1 MKTPSNNI
9 MKGEGA
15 CALPFL
21 FKKSVLLLGML
32 MLVLL
37 AIPPIKALAAN
48 EYTIG
53 DMVFEIDGEHEVA
66 AYIESGYYD
75 APTLLVRV
83 PSNATQIGINVRA
96 NYGILT
102 DYGYE
107 TSYGEYKPSGEYHI
121 WTFDDEKVKI
131 ADVEK
136 GDWVD
141 EAYTKYDLYIAAFID
156 TFDVDE
162 EFADIVFFK
171 SDVPIS
177 GGGLTDEE
185 KKPLK
190 DLLDT
195 VSGANETKWYQTG
208 DRYNGRDVIEDKN
221 SGFWTEFIA
230 ENGARSIAEEM
241 LEHASN
247 TKQIETATENLR
259 MAIQKLIPISR
270 ANTTP
275 AYEAIEAATITE
287 KDDYTPRSWAAYSEA
302 KDAATALMDTMFA
315 DGKPTQANNASANDT
330 INAAA
335 KRLRDAQAAL
345 DLRVSKYGT
354 DGETRVKLMASAL
367 EELNRRFSA
376 PGALDGYTAESIAA
390 LQSALKTANETLAET
405 PVYSAIGQLEAGRLT
420 DAVRAARAAAAGLET
435 QSQKQIHVKLSALD
449 AYDVYMG
456 RTDMWWALHNK
467 NILTTELELPANASA
482 ASVLREKNLLKRT
495 LNESKYDPSLLV
507 FLNGE
512 LLNTTSMFTYND
524 IGVSDG
530 VFESLKL
537 HDGDELTLVW
547 ICGKQIMYSSTA
559 GYYTQ
564 YLYEIPEYFRYST
577 IEAPAEVV
585 AGEAFEITVT
595 SDAALPFLA
604 TGEKTPVV
612 GATIRRSATEADVET
627 VSTRYVHR
635 NTYQTTDENGKATLT
650 LYNEGYVLINAFRT
664 EDEEGRYI
672 VGPSVLVHVLPTND
686 LESVKLQLRKE
697 LDEVYYDENYPES
710 VFTPEN
716 WRLVKDA
723 YENGVQAIANAET
736 LGEASSEQE
745 SAIQEIKRLQST
757 ADSGNN
763 SNLKKFRDILAEL
776 PSNVT
781 KLDKSAE
788 ARIEEL
794 KAAYESMTDYQ
805 RNELSEQEVARYEE
819 IINAELKEAQKHQ
832 LKFEQAFSDGVTE
845 DDQKTILAMIDYL
858 KANTPHEDW
867 YQQNP
872 VSEIGNQKLAELFTF
887 NTVTGSKMNSPE
899 TNNSYAYTRLDES
912 YALQRDIYACIS
924 PEYAAYILCRDAAI
938 AGGNMNGPG
947 VISAADGSWSIS
959 DENMQMYVPDSSESN
974 TTRVLGKM
982 TFKVNGTEYAIRS
995 IKVTGLE
1002 NAAQK
1007 SALDFYDGTAY
1018 RGRSAQNQCNQIV
1031 QDSFLN
1037 FTMPFDDVTITVTWG
1052 PVAGTT
1058 SEVDQARADALN
1070 ALNAVFGKYDET
1082 HKNYIAIKA
1091 AYDKG
1096 VSAINAAQTVDAI
1109 STARRDAAKAI
1120 EKAAAGSTGVDES
1133 FRDGWGNSE
1142 NDKGFYAGTPVGTV
1156 TVIVENTTYSGAP
1169 EGFYSDPNDPDYNIT
1184 QDSIVYKENYTIGDQ
1199 DSMMTVILRALADDG
1214 YEWTGTGGSKF
1225 GISYLSGIAQK
1236 GRPDIKLAEF
1246 DGGNESG
1253 WMGTLNGFFVN
1264 LSFAQFTVQPNQ
1276 NTNIQ
1281 LSDGDVIH
1289 VMYTC
1294 TGLGEDLGG
1303 TFYNSDTTLKAL
1315 KVMDGDKTLV
1325 LAPEF
1330 ESVAQPGGTYSY
1342 TVMIDGD
1349 AAELTITTDAANKN
1363 YLVKRFLNEKVTDN
1377 TEGGSYYK
1385 STQAIPVVSGD
1396 TIYIGCG
1403 EPVWP
1408 SMNNQSTEARDYVGT
1423 WYELHIVSANSGGSD
1438 VDAQIDAL
1446 PNPNDLTYMNRE
1458 TYRQD
1463 IVQAK
1468 QALDA
1473 LKDPSSVSADRKQK
1487 LEALCTKLAGFD
1499 AVDEVKAAIAA
1510 LPSVSNATLDDEA
1523 AINAAKTKYDA
1534 LDADMLTY
1542 LKASEKQKL
1551 SDLLQRMEELNEE
1564 LLTKLVVAPDTVTA
1578 VVDAKTK
1585 TIQLVGYI
1593 TEGQDVTLN
1602 GETVKRSG
1610 TKFTLGNTV
1619 YRVVLNVTVQPVNV
1633 TLDEKRPEITP
1644 AENASPETKAA
1655 ANAITSPST
1664 TSDGLAA
1671 AAADHLTE
1679 TAKKQAEASGDAS
1692 ASVTAEVKLNISVK
1706 NYEDVGGKQE
1716 LTLDITPQ
1724 VTYTVTADGQT
1735 LSIKTETLDNS
1746 AIKAPVTISVALP
1759 LDMPQENLYVKH
1771 KLEDGSFE
1779 YIKPT
1784 IERNVATWQQSSFSI
1799 VVLTAD
1805 SRTATVKMNDLD
1817 VTLTPEDVGKELPTV
1832 TKPGKDFTGWT
1843 FVIDGT
1849 EYPGGPYTKLTDEL
1863 LDALNKAQT
1872 EGKEITATPNFKN
1885 KTSSGSGSSGKIE
1898 SPNKPN
1904 KSTMGEADASK
1915 FRDVAAS
1922 DWYFDAVQYVLEKG
1936 LMNGTSDWTFAPN
1949 DATTRGMIVTIL
1961 ARVEGVNT
1969 NGNPWYAAGQKWAM
1983 DNGISDGTNMPGVIT
1998 REQLA
2003 TILYRYAKQK
2013 GYDVSKSAALTGFS
2027 DADKVSGYAFD
2038 AMQWAVAEELLK
2050 GSNGKLDPQGSAT
2063 RAQVA
2068 TILMRFMQKY
2078 EK

>member
-1 MKTPSNNI
+1 MSDEAITALGSKYFAKASNGENGGYPVLTFASLSADKT
-9 MKGEGA
+9 K
-15 CALPFL
+15 L
-21 FKKSVLLLGML
+21 
-32 MLVLL
+32 
-37 AIPPIKALAAN
+37 KAELDKVP
-48 EYTIG
+48 T
-53 DMVFEIDGEHEVA
+53 
-66 AYIESGYYD
+66 SGYYTED
-75 APTLLVRV
+75 
-83 PSNATQIGINVRA
+83 
-96 NYGILT
+96 
-102 DYGYE
+102 
-107 TSYGEYKPSGEYHI
+107 
-121 WTFDDEKVKI
+121 
-131 ADVEK
+131 
-136 GDWVD
+136 
-141 EAYTKYDLYIAAFID
+141 
-156 TFDVDE
+156 
-162 EFADIVFFK
+162 
-171 SDVPIS
+171 
-177 GGGLTDEE
+177 
-185 KKPLK
+185 
-190 DLLDT
+190 
-195 VSGANETKWYQTG
+195 
-208 DRYNGRDVIEDKN
+208 DRYNGVDTSKN
-221 SGFWTEFIA
+221 GFWADMKEFVKGAQEVYENESAGQA
-230 ENGARSIAEEM
+230 EVD
-241 LEHASN
+241 L
-247 TKQIETATENLR
+247 ETAKLKNGLQ
-259 MAIQKLIPISR
+259 AYVGKLISTSN
-270 ANTTP
+270 ANTTLLH
-275 AYEAIEAATITE
+275 EAIEAATITE

-585 AGEAFEITVT
+585 AGEAFEVTVT

-612 GATIRRSATEADVET
+612 GATIRRSATEADAET
-627 VSTRYVHR
+627 VSTNYVHR
-635 NTYQTTDENGKATLT
+635 DTYQTTDENGKATLT

-858 KANTPHEDW
+858 KSNTPHEDW
-867 YQQNP
+867 YQKNP
-872 VSEIGNQKLAELFTF
+872 VSGIGNQKLAELFTF
-887 NTVTGSKMNSPE
+887 NTVTGSKMNSAE
-899 TNNSYAYTRLDES
+899 TNNSYAYTQLDES

-1408 SMNNQSTEARDYVGT
+1408 SMNNQSTEAREYVGT
-1423 WYELHIVSANSGGSD
+1423 WYELHIVSANSGSSD

-1446 PNPNDLTYMNRE
+1446 PNPNDLTYTNRE
-1458 TYRQD
+1458 TYRQN

-1487 LEALCTKLAGFD
+1487 IEDLCDKLAGFD

-1735 LSIKTETLDNS
+1735 LSTKTETLDNS

-1832 TKPGKDFTGWT
+1832 TRPGKDFTGWT

-1849 EYPGGPYTKLTDEL
+1849 EYPGGPYTKLTDDL
-1863 LDALNKAQT
+1863 LTKLSEAN
-1872 EGKEITATPNFKN
+1872 EVTATPNFKN
-1885 KTSSGSGSSGKIE
+1885 KTSSGGSSSGKIE
-1898 SPNKPN
+1898 SPNKP
-1904 KSTMGEADASK
+1904 KPEPAKADASK

-1969 NGNPWYAAGQKWAM
+1969 TGNPWYAAGQKWAM
-1983 DNGISDGTNMPGVIT
+1983 QNDISDGTNMPGVIT

-2038 AMQWAVAEELLK
+2038 AMQWAVAEGLLQ
-2050 GSNGKLDPQGSAT
+2050 GSNGKLNPQGSAT

>member
-1 MKTPSNNI
+1 MDT
-9 MKGEGA
+9 A
-15 CALPFL
+15 
-21 FKKSVLLLGML
+21 KKVG
-32 MLVLL
+32 
-37 AIPPIKALAAN
+37 
-48 EYTIG
+48 TIT
-53 DMVFEIDGEHEVA
+53 
-66 AYIESGYYD
+66 YK
-75 APTLLVRV
+75 
-83 PSNATQIGINVRA
+83 
-96 NYGILT
+96 
-102 DYGYE
+102 E
-107 TSYGEYKPSGEYHI
+107 TSYPLFNVQVNLQEYDAISIVKESGTITVNGAKTKYPTGIQANNSGTVGLVPDREVPYDQENVVFDAAKSCYQDNKASITLDDGESISESGTCLLFRLQIGSGRRKTNCAFLAVSWGNFGGTEYD
-121 WTFDDEKVKI
+121 TKVLEELLTSVSDENANNNYYTSNDRYDGKQYSTISFWAEFTKKDGARDQAQKVLNNPVNQNAINAAVKDLEAAI
-131 ADVEK
+131 SKLISKKDYANTTLLYETMQHT
-136 GDWVD
+136 VD
-141 EAYTKYDLYIAAFID
+141 KDRYTPMSYAAYTKAYDEASALMAQMFDSDGNPTEANKPDKQQTLEALAEKLEAAWKNL
-156 TFDVDE
+156 DE
-162 EFADIVFFK
+162 R
-171 SDVPIS
+171 
-177 GGGLTDEE
+177 
-185 KKPLK
+185 
-190 DLLDT
+190 
-195 VSGANETKWYQTG
+195 VS
-208 DRYNGRDVIEDKN
+208 YNGK
-221 SGFWTEFIA
+221 
-230 ENGARSIAEEM
+230 
-241 LEHASN
+241 
-247 TKQIETATENLR
+247 
-259 MAIQKLIPISR
+259 
-270 ANTTP
+270 
-275 AYEAIEAATITE
+275 
-287 KDDYTPRSWAAYSEA
+287 
-302 KDAATALMDTMFA
+302 
-315 DGKPTQANNASANDT
+315 
-330 INAAA
+330 
-335 KRLRDAQAAL
+335 
-345 DLRVSKYGT
+345 

-420 DAVRAARAAAAGLET
+420 DAVRAVRAAAAGLET

-716 WRLVKDA
+716 WLLVKAA

-2038 AMQWAVAEELLK
+2038 AMQWAVAEGLLQ
-2050 GSNGKLDPQGSAT
+2050 GSNGKLNPQGSAT

>member
-1 MKTPSNNI
+1 MPLSDLTVSQSSYPGISFEPSLGYSTAIIYQLANNPAVPTVN
-9 MKGEGA
+9 KA
-15 CALPFL
+15 VN
-21 FKKSVLLLGML
+21 VL
-32 MLVLL
+32 
-37 AIPPIKALAAN
+37 I
-48 EYTIG
+48 
-53 DMVFEIDGEHEVA
+53 
-66 AYIESGYYD
+66 
-75 APTLLVRV
+75 
-83 PSNATQIGINVRA
+83 QIG
-96 NYGILT
+96 
-102 DYGYE
+102 
-107 TSYGEYKPSGEYHI
+107 KSGSGVS
-121 WTFDDEKVKI
+121 DEQ
-131 ADVEK
+131 
-136 GDWVD
+136 
-141 EAYTKYDLYIAAFID
+141 
-156 TFDVDE
+156 
-162 EFADIVFFK
+162 
-171 SDVPIS
+171 
-177 GGGLTDEE
+177 
-185 KKPLK
+185 KKPLSN
-190 DLLDT
+190 LLAT
-195 VSGANETKWYQTG
+195 VADDNENYYKTD
-208 DRYNGRDVIEDKN
+208 DRYNG
-221 SGFWTEFIA
+221 
-230 ENGARSIAEEM
+230 
-241 LEHASN
+241 LEHITGAGKSFWAEFVAAN
-247 TKQIETATENLR
+247 GPRATAQRVLETATKEEDITSAVSTLR
-259 MAIQKLIPISR
+259 TAISRLIPTTR
-270 ANTTP
+270 ANTTLL
-275 AYEAIEAATITE
+275 YEELLNE
-287 KDDYTPRSWAAYSEA
+287 PSKDDYTPRTWAAYAEVRDRAEA
-302 KDAATALMDTMFA
+302 MMASMFDDKGNPTDANT
-315 DGKPTQANNASANDT
+315 SANGKQDELVALAVELT
-330 INAAA
+330 S
-335 KRLRDAQAAL
+335 KREAL
-345 DLRVSKYGT
+345 DLRVSKYGK

-376 PGALDGYTAESIAA
+376 PDALNGYTSESVAA

-405 PVYSAIGQLEAGRLT
+405 PVYSAIGQLESSRLT
-420 DAVRAARAAAAGLET
+420 SAVRAARAAAAGLET
-435 QSQKQIHVKLSALD
+435 ESQEQIHVKLSALD

-467 NILTTELELPANASA
+467 NILTTELTLPANASA
-482 ASVLREKNLLKRT
+482 ASVLQEKNLLKRT
-495 LNESKYDPSLLV
+495 LNEGKYDPSLLV
-507 FLNGE
+507 FCNGE

-524 IGVSDG
+524 IGAEGG

-537 HDGDELTLVW
+537 HNGDELTLVW

-564 YLYEIPEYFRYST
+564 YLYEIPAYFRYSRVD
-577 IEAPAEVV
+577 APAEVV
-585 AGEAFEITVT
+585 AGEPFEITVT

-612 GATIRRSATEADVET
+612 GATIRRSATEADAET
-627 VSTRYVHR
+627 VSTNYVHR

-716 WRLVKDA
+716 WLLVKAA

-736 LGEASSEQE
+736 LGVASSEQE

-776 PSNVT
+776 PNNVN

-794 KAAYESMTDYQ
+794 KTAYESMTDYQ
-805 RNELSEQEVARYEE
+805 RSELSEQEVARYEK

-845 DDQKTILAMIDYL
+845 DDQKTIRAMIDYL
-858 KANTPHEDW
+858 KTHTPNEDW

-872 VSEIGNQKLAELFTF
+872 VSGIGNQRLAELFTF
-887 NTVTGSKMNSPE
+887 NTVTGSKMNSAE
-899 TNNSYAYTRLDES
+899 TNNSYAYTKLNES

-982 TFKVNGTEYAIRS
+982 TFTVNDTEYTIRS

-1007 SALDFYDGTAY
+1007 SALDFYDGTGY
-1018 RGRSAQNQCNQIV
+1018 RGRNAQVQCNQIV

-1058 SEVDQARADALN
+1058 SEVEKARNDALT
-1070 ALNAVFGKYDET
+1070 ALEAILKNYAEKYDEQSET
-1082 HKNYIAIKA
+1082 YLEIKA

-1096 VSAINAAQTVDAI
+1096 VLDIKAAATVDAI
-1109 STARRDAAKAI
+1109 NTARRDAAKAI

-1169 EGFYSDPNDPDYNIT
+1169 KGFYSDLKDPNYDIT

-1214 YEWTGTGGSKF
+1214 YDWSGTGGSKF
-1225 GISYLSGIAQK
+1225 GITYLSSISNDK
-1236 GRPDIKLAEF
+1236 GKLGEF
-1246 DGGNESG
+1246 DGGDESG

-1330 ESVAQPGGTYSY
+1330 EASAAEPGGTYSY
-1342 TVMIDGD
+1342 TVMIDD
-1349 AAELTITTDAANKN
+1349 KATDLTILADAANKN

-1377 TEGGSYYK
+1377 TEGSSYYK

-1408 SMNNQSTEARDYVGT
+1408 SMNNQSTEAREYVGT
-1423 WYELHIVSANSGGSD
+1423 WYELHIVSASSGGSD

-1446 PNPNDLTYMNRE
+1446 PNPNDLTYTNRE
-1458 TYRQD
+1458 TYRQN

-1487 LEALCTKLAGFD
+1487 IEDLCDKLAGFD

-1619 YRVVLNVTVQPVNV
+1619 YRVVLNVTERPINV
-1633 TLDEKRPEITP
+1633 TLDEKRPEIAP
-1644 AENASPETKAA
+1644 AEDATDDTKKAA
-1655 ANAITSPST
+1655 AAITSPST

-1679 TAKKQAEASGDAS
+1679 TARKQAEASGDAS
-1692 ASVTAEVKLNISVK
+1692 ASVTAEVKLNISVEK
-1706 NYEDVGGKQE
+1706 YEEVGGKQE

-1735 LSIKTETLDNS
+1735 LSTKTETLDNS

-1849 EYPGGPYTKLTDEL
+1849 EYPGGPYTKLTDDL
-1863 LDALNKAQT
+1863 LTKLSEAN
-1872 EGKEITATPNFKN
+1872 EVTATPNFKN
-1885 KTSSGSGSSGKIE
+1885 KTSSGGSSSGKIE

>member
-1 MKTPSNNI
+1 MPNSPTASSVNQVVTKTYFFEYTEASFSITNKTGVVIVPLNI
-9 MKGEGA
+9 YKVDNFDKGVLINFLNTSPNWSKNADALSSAKASRSVLQSFGYKLDDKATDFYYLYFTDAGTPGNYKSLNFAVLIEITPNGTEPPKPLNFDELNKQLGRVSDEKSSDWYTTGDHWNGAEYSKNGFWADLTKAGGSLATAKKALNAVTQDEIDTA
-15 CALPFL
+15 CANL
-21 FKKSVLLLGML
+21 KT
-32 MLVLL
+32 
-37 AIPPIKALAAN
+37 AI
-48 EYTIG
+48 G
-53 DMVFEIDGEHEVA
+53 
-66 AYIESGYYD
+66 
-75 APTLLVRV
+75 
-83 PSNATQIGINVRA
+83 
-96 NYGILT
+96 
-102 DYGYE
+102 
-107 TSYGEYKPSGEYHI
+107 
-121 WTFDDEKVKI
+121 
-131 ADVEK
+131 
-136 GDWVD
+136 
-141 EAYTKYDLYIAAFID
+141 
-156 TFDVDE
+156 
-162 EFADIVFFK
+162 
-171 SDVPIS
+171 
-177 GGGLTDEE
+177 
-185 KKPLK
+185 
-190 DLLDT
+190 
-195 VSGANETKWYQTG
+195 
-208 DRYNGRDVIEDKN
+208 
-221 SGFWTEFIA
+221 
-230 ENGARSIAEEM
+230 
-241 LEHASN
+241 
-247 TKQIETATENLR
+247 
-259 MAIQKLIPISR
+259 KLIPTTR
-270 ANTTP
+270 ANTTLL
-275 AYEAIEAATITE
+275 YEELLNE
-287 KDDYTPRSWAAYSEA
+287 PSKDDYTPRTWAAYAEVRDRAEA
-302 KDAATALMDTMFA
+302 MMASMFDGEGNPTDANT
-315 DGKPTQANNASANDT
+315 SANGKQDELEAL
-330 INAAA
+330 AAELTS
-335 KRLRDAQAAL
+335 KREAL
-345 DLRVSKYGT
+345 DLRVSKYGK

-376 PGALDGYTAESIAA
+376 PDALNGYTSESVAA

-405 PVYSAIGQLEAGRLT
+405 PVYSAIGQLESSRLT
-420 DAVRAARAAAAGLET
+420 NAVRAARAAAAGLET
-435 QSQKQIHVKLSALD
+435 LSQEPIHVKLSALD
-449 AYDVYMG
+449 AYDVYQK

-467 NILTTELELPANASA
+467 NILTTELTLPANASA

-585 AGEAFEITVT
+585 AGEAFEVTVT

-612 GATIRRSATEADVET
+612 GATIRRSATEADAET
-627 VSTRYVHR
+627 VSTNYVHR
-635 NTYQTTDENGKATLT
+635 DTYQTTDENGKATLT

-716 WRLVKDA
+716 WLLVKDA

-736 LGEASSEQE
+736 LGVASSEQE

-867 YQQNP
+867 YQKNP
-872 VSEIGNQKLAELFTF
+872 VSGIGNQKLAELFTF
-887 NTVTGSKMNSPE
+887 NTVTGSKMNSAE
-899 TNNSYAYTRLDES
+899 TNNSYAYTQLDES

-1007 SALDFYDGTAY
+1007 SALDFYDGTGY
-1018 RGRSAQNQCNQIV
+1018 RGRNAQVQCNQIV

-1058 SEVDQARADALN
+1058 SEVEKARTDALT
-1070 ALNAVFGKYDET
+1070 ALEAILNNYAEKYDEQSET
-1082 HKNYIAIKA
+1082 YLAIKA
-1091 AYDKG
+1091 KYDEG
-1096 VSAINAAQTVDAI
+1096 VARIKDKDQTSTVDAI
-1109 STARRDAAKAI
+1109 NAERRSTANAMA
-1120 EKAAAGSTGVDES
+1120 KAAAGNTGEDARFKEH
-1133 FRDGWGNSE
+1133 WGDPE
-1142 NDKGFYAGTPVGTV
+1142 NNDGFYAGTPVGTV

-1169 EGFYSDPNDPDYNIT
+1169 EGLYSDPNAPDY
-1184 QDSIVYKENYTIGDQ
+1184 SLEKAIVYEPTYTIGDE
-1199 DSMMTVILRALADDG
+1199 DSMMTVILRALADSG

-1225 GISYLSGIAQK
+1225 GISYLSGIMKK
-1236 GRPDIKLAEF
+1236 GEKDIKLAEF
-1246 DGGNESG
+1246 DGGDESG

-1264 LSFAQFTVQPNQ
+1264 LSFAEFTVKKNQ
-1276 NTNIQ
+1276 STNIQ
-1281 LSDGDVIH
+1281 LADGDVIH
-1289 VMYTC
+1289 VMYTS

-1330 ESVAQPGGTYSY
+1330 EASAAEPGGTYSY
-1342 TVMIDGD
+1342 TVMIDD
-1349 AAELTITTDAANKN
+1349 NATELTILADAANKN

-1377 TEGGSYYK
+1377 TEGSSYYK

-1408 SMNNQSTEARDYVGT
+1408 SMNNQSTEAREYVGT
-1423 WYELHIVSANSGGSD
+1423 WYELHIVSASSGGTE

-1446 PNPNDLTYMNRE
+1446 PNPNDLTYENRE
-1458 TYRQD
+1458 NYRQD

-1468 QALDA
+1468 KAMDA
-1473 LKDPSSVSADRKQK
+1473 LQDSKVDEVRAKK
-1487 LEALCTKLAGFD
+1487 LTDLCEKLAGFD
-1499 AVDEVKAAIAA
+1499 AVDEVKAAIAK
-1510 LPSVSNATLDDEA
+1510 LPSVSNATLEDETV
-1523 AINAAKTKYDA
+1523 INEAKAKYDA

-1593 TEGQDVTLN
+1593 TERQDVTLN
-1602 GETVKRSG
+1602 DETVKRSG

-1619 YRVVLNVTVQPVNV
+1619 YRVVLSVTVQPVNV
-1633 TLDEKRPEITP
+1633 KLDEKRPEITH
-1644 AENASPETKAA
+1644 AQDASPETKAA
-1655 ANAITSPST
+1655 TAAITSPST

-1679 TAKKQAEASGDAS
+1679 TAKKQAEASGNAD
-1692 ASVTAEVKLNISVK
+1692 ASVTAEVKLNISVEK
-1706 NYEDVGGKQE
+1706 YEEVGGKQE

-1735 LSIKTETLDNS
+1735 LSTKTETLDNS

-1832 TKPGKDFTGWT
+1832 TRPGKDFTGWT

-1849 EYPGGPYTKLTDEL
+1849 EYPGGPYTKLTDDL
-1863 LDALNKAQT
+1863 LTKLSGAN
-1872 EGKEITATPNFKN
+1872 EVTATPNFKN
-1885 KTSSGSGSSGKIE
+1885 KASSGSGSSGKIE
-1898 SPNKPN
+1898 SPNKP
-1904 KSTMGEADASK
+1904 KTEPAKADASK

-1949 DATTRGMIVTIL
+1949 NATTRGMIVTIL

-1983 DNGISDGTNMPGVIT
+1983 QNDISDGTNMLGVIT

-2003 TILYRYAKQK
+2003 TILFRYARMK
-2013 GYDVSKSAALTGFS
+2013 GYDVSKSAALTGFVDS
-2027 DADKVSGYAFD
+2027 DKVSSYAFD

>member
-1 MKTPSNNI
+1 MDT
-9 MKGEGA
+9 A
-15 CALPFL
+15 
-21 FKKSVLLLGML
+21 KKVG
-32 MLVLL
+32 
-37 AIPPIKALAAN
+37 
-48 EYTIG
+48 TIT
-53 DMVFEIDGEHEVA
+53 
-66 AYIESGYYD
+66 YK
-75 APTLLVRV
+75 
-83 PSNATQIGINVRA
+83 
-96 NYGILT
+96 
-102 DYGYE
+102 E
-107 TSYGEYKPSGEYHI
+107 TSYPLFNVQVNLQEYDAISIVKESGTITVNGAKTKYPTGIQANNSGTVGLVPDREVPYDQENVVFDAAKSCYQDNKASITLDDGESISESGTCLLFRLQIGSGRRKTNCAFLAVSWGNFGGTEYD
-121 WTFDDEKVKI
+121 TKVLEELLTSVSDENANNNYYTSNDRYDGKQYSTISFWAEFTKKDGARDQAQKVLNNPVNQNAINAAVKDLEAAI
-131 ADVEK
+131 SKLISKKDYANTTLLYEAMQHT
-136 GDWVD
+136 VD
-141 EAYTKYDLYIAAFID
+141 KDRYTPMSYAAYTKAYDEASALMAQMFDSDGNPTEANKPDKQQTLEALAEKLEAAWKNL
-156 TFDVDE
+156 DE
-162 EFADIVFFK
+162 R
-171 SDVPIS
+171 
-177 GGGLTDEE
+177 
-185 KKPLK
+185 
-190 DLLDT
+190 
-195 VSGANETKWYQTG
+195 VS
-208 DRYNGRDVIEDKN
+208 YNGK
-221 SGFWTEFIA
+221 
-230 ENGARSIAEEM
+230 
-241 LEHASN
+241 
-247 TKQIETATENLR
+247 
-259 MAIQKLIPISR
+259 
-270 ANTTP
+270 
-275 AYEAIEAATITE
+275 
-287 KDDYTPRSWAAYSEA
+287 
-302 KDAATALMDTMFA
+302 
-315 DGKPTQANNASANDT
+315 
-330 INAAA
+330 
-335 KRLRDAQAAL
+335 
-345 DLRVSKYGT
+345 

-420 DAVRAARAAAAGLET
+420 DAVRAVRAAAAGLET

-467 NILTTELELPANASA
+467 NILTTELELPANTSA

-716 WRLVKDA
+716 WLLVKAA

-2068 TILMRFMQKY
+2068 TILMRFMQKS

>member
-1 MKTPSNNI
+1 MDT
-9 MKGEGA
+9 A
-15 CALPFL
+15 
-21 FKKSVLLLGML
+21 KKVG
-32 MLVLL
+32 
-37 AIPPIKALAAN
+37 
-48 EYTIG
+48 TIT
-53 DMVFEIDGEHEVA
+53 
-66 AYIESGYYD
+66 YK
-75 APTLLVRV
+75 
-83 PSNATQIGINVRA
+83 
-96 NYGILT
+96 
-102 DYGYE
+102 E
-107 TSYGEYKPSGEYHI
+107 TSYPLFNVQVNLQEYDAISIVKESGTITVNGAKTKYPTGIQANNSGTVGLVPDREVPYDQENVVFDAAKSCYQDNKASITLDDGESISESGTCLLFRLQIGSGRRKTNCAFLAVSWGNFGGTEYD
-121 WTFDDEKVKI
+121 TKVLEELLTSVSDENANNNYYTSNDRYDGKQYSTISFWAEFTKKDGARDQAQKVLNNPVNQNAINAAVKDLEAAI
-131 ADVEK
+131 SKLISKKDYANTTLLYEAMQHT
-136 GDWVD
+136 VD
-141 EAYTKYDLYIAAFID
+141 KDRYTPMSYAAYTKAYDEASALMAQMFDSDGNPTEANKPDKQQTLEALAEKLEAAWKNL
-156 TFDVDE
+156 DE
-162 EFADIVFFK
+162 R
-171 SDVPIS
+171 
-177 GGGLTDEE
+177 
-185 KKPLK
+185 
-190 DLLDT
+190 
-195 VSGANETKWYQTG
+195 VS
-208 DRYNGRDVIEDKN
+208 YNGK
-221 SGFWTEFIA
+221 
-230 ENGARSIAEEM
+230 
-241 LEHASN
+241 
-247 TKQIETATENLR
+247 
-259 MAIQKLIPISR
+259 
-270 ANTTP
+270 
-275 AYEAIEAATITE
+275 
-287 KDDYTPRSWAAYSEA
+287 
-302 KDAATALMDTMFA
+302 
-315 DGKPTQANNASANDT
+315 
-330 INAAA
+330 
-335 KRLRDAQAAL
+335 
-345 DLRVSKYGT
+345 

-564 YLYEIPEYFRYST
+564 YLYEIPEYFRYSRV
-577 IEAPAEVV
+577 EAPAEVV
-585 AGEAFEITVT
+585 AGEAFEVTVT

-612 GATIRRSATEADVET
+612 GATIRRSATEADAET
-627 VSTRYVHR
+627 VSTNYVHR
-635 NTYQTTDENGKATLT
+635 DTYQTTDENGKATLT

-1446 PNPNDLTYMNRE
+1446 PNPNDLTYTNRE

-1735 LSIKTETLDNS
+1735 LSTKTETLDNS

-1898 SPNKPN
+1898 SPNRPKTEPA
-1904 KSTMGEADASK
+1904 KADASK

-2013 GYDVSKSAALTGFS
+2013 GYDVSKTAALTGFS

-2038 AMQWAVAEELLK
+2038 AMQWAVAEGLLQ

>member
-1 MKTPSNNI
+1 MDTAKQVGTITYNGTSYPLFNVQVNLQEYDAISIVKESGTITVNGAETKYPTGIQANNS
-9 MKGEGA
+9 GTVGLVPDREVPYDQENVVFDA
-15 CALPFL
+15 A
-21 FKKSVLLLGML
+21 KSCYQDN
-32 MLVLL
+32 
-37 AIPPIKALAAN
+37 KASITL
-48 EYTIG
+48 
-53 DMVFEIDGEHEVA
+53 DDGES
-66 AYIESGYYD
+66 ISESGTCLLFRLQIGSGRRKTNCAFLAVSWGNFGGTEYDTKVLEELLTSVSDENANNNYYTSND
-75 APTLLVRV
+75 RYDGKQYSTISFWAEFTKKDGARDQAQKVLNNPVNQNAINAAVKDLEAAISKLISKKDYANTTLL
-83 PSNATQIGINVRA
+83 
-96 NYGILT
+96 
-102 DYGYE
+102 YE
-107 TSYGEYKPSGEYHI
+107 AMQHTVDKDRYTPMSY
-121 WTFDDEKVKI
+121 
-131 ADVEK
+131 A
-136 GDWVD
+136 
-141 EAYTKYDLYIAAFID
+141 AYTKAYDEASALMAQMFDSDGNPTEANKPDKQQTLEALAEKLEAAWKNL
-156 TFDVDE
+156 DE
-162 EFADIVFFK
+162 R
-171 SDVPIS
+171 
-177 GGGLTDEE
+177 
-185 KKPLK
+185 
-190 DLLDT
+190 
-195 VSGANETKWYQTG
+195 VS
-208 DRYNGRDVIEDKN
+208 YNGK
-221 SGFWTEFIA
+221 
-230 ENGARSIAEEM
+230 
-241 LEHASN
+241 
-247 TKQIETATENLR
+247 
-259 MAIQKLIPISR
+259 
-270 ANTTP
+270 
-275 AYEAIEAATITE
+275 
-287 KDDYTPRSWAAYSEA
+287 
-302 KDAATALMDTMFA
+302 
-315 DGKPTQANNASANDT
+315 
-330 INAAA
+330 
-335 KRLRDAQAAL
+335 
-345 DLRVSKYGT
+345 

-435 QSQKQIHVKLSALD
+435 QSQKRIHVKLSALD

-467 NILTTELELPANASA
+467 NILTTELELPANTSA

-585 AGEAFEITVT
+585 AGEAFEVTVT

-627 VSTRYVHR
+627 VSTNYVHR
-635 NTYQTTDENGKATLT
+635 DTYQTTDENGKATLT

-672 VGPSVLVHVLPTND
+672 VGPSVLIHVLPTND

-716 WRLVKDA
+716 WLLVKAA

-736 LGEASSEQE
+736 LGVASSEQE

-776 PSNVT
+776 PNNVT

-794 KAAYESMTDYQ
+794 KTAYEAMTDYQ
-805 RNELSEQEVARYEE
+805 RSELSEQEVARYEE

>member
-1 MKTPSNNI
+1 MPLSDLTVQGSVYPGITFNPALEYS
-9 MKGEGA
+9 
-15 CALPFL
+15 CALIYQFANNP
-21 FKKSVLLLGML
+21 VTPA
-32 MLVLL
+32 VN
-37 AIPPIKALAAN
+37 KAVNILIQ
-48 EYTIG
+48 IG
-53 DMVFEIDGEHEVA
+53 
-66 AYIESGYYD
+66 ESG
-75 APTLLVRV
+75 
-83 PSNATQIGINVRA
+83 
-96 NYGILT
+96 
-102 DYGYE
+102 
-107 TSYGEYKPSGEYHI
+107 SGLS
-121 WTFDDEKVKI
+121 DEQ
-131 ADVEK
+131 
-136 GDWVD
+136 
-141 EAYTKYDLYIAAFID
+141 
-156 TFDVDE
+156 
-162 EFADIVFFK
+162 
-171 SDVPIS
+171 
-177 GGGLTDEE
+177 
-185 KKPLK
+185 KKPLS
-190 DLLDT
+190 DLLAT
-195 VSGANETKWYQTG
+195 VADDNENYYKTD
-208 DRYNGRDVIEDKN
+208 DRYNG
-221 SGFWTEFIA
+221 
-230 ENGARSIAEEM
+230 
-241 LEHASN
+241 LEHITGAGKSFWAEFVAAN
-247 TKQIETATENLR
+247 GPRATAQRALETATKEEEITSAVSTLR
-259 MAIQKLIPISR
+259 TAISRLIPATR
-270 ANTTP
+270 VNTTLL
-275 AYEAIEAATITE
+275 YEELLNKPS
-287 KDDYTPRSWAAYSEA
+287 KDDYTPRTWAAYAEVRDRAEA
-302 KDAATALMDTMFA
+302 MMAGMFDDKGNPTDANT
-315 DGKPTQANNASANDT
+315 SANGKQDELEAL
-330 INAAA
+330 AAELTS
-335 KRLRDAQAAL
+335 KREAL
-345 DLRVSKYGT
+345 DLRVSKYGK

-376 PGALDGYTAESIAA
+376 PDALNGYTSESVAA

-405 PVYSAIGQLEAGRLT
+405 PVYSAIGQLESSRLT
-420 DAVRAARAAAAGLET
+420 NAVRAARAAAAGLET
-435 QSQKQIHVKLSALD
+435 LSQEPIHVKLSALD
-449 AYDVYMG
+449 AYDVYQK

-467 NILTTELELPANASA
+467 NILTTELTLPANASA
-482 ASVLREKNLLKRT
+482 ASVLREKNLPKRT

-507 FLNGE
+507 FRNGE

-524 IGVSDG
+524 IGVEGG

-585 AGEAFEITVT
+585 AGEAFEVTVT

-612 GATIRRSATEADVET
+612 GATIRRSATEADTET
-627 VSTRYVHR
+627 VSTNYVHR

-716 WRLVKDA
+716 WLLVKAA

-736 LGEASSEQE
+736 LGVASSEQE

-776 PSNVT
+776 PNDVN

-805 RNELSEQEVARYEE
+805 RNELSEQEIARYEE
-819 IINAELKEAQKHQ
+819 IINAKLKEAQKHR

-858 KANTPHEDW
+858 KTHTPNEDW

-872 VSEIGNQKLAELFTF
+872 VSGIGNQRLAELFTF

-1007 SALDFYDGTAY
+1007 SALDFYDGTGY
-1018 RGRSAQNQCNQIV
+1018 RGRNAQVQCNQIV

-1058 SEVDQARADALN
+1058 SEVEKARNDALT
-1070 ALNAVFGKYDET
+1070 ALEAILKNYAEKYDEQSET
-1082 HKNYIAIKA
+1082 YLEIKA

-1096 VSAINAAQTVDAI
+1096 VAKLEDKDQTPTVDAI
-1109 STARRDAAKAI
+1109 NAERRSTANAMA
-1120 EKAAAGSTGVDES
+1120 KAAAGNTGEDARFKEH
-1133 FRDGWGNSE
+1133 WGDPE
-1142 NDKGFYAGTPVGTV
+1142 NNDGFYAGTPVGTV

-1169 EGFYSDPNDPDYNIT
+1169 EGLYSDPNAPDY
-1184 QDSIVYKENYTIGDQ
+1184 SLEKAIVYEPTYTIGDE
-1199 DSMMTVILRALADDG
+1199 DSMMTVILRALADSG

-1225 GISYLSGIAQK
+1225 GISYLSGIMKK
-1236 GRPDIKLAEF
+1236 GEKDIKLAEF
-1246 DGGNESG
+1246 DGGDESG

-1264 LSFAQFTVQPNQ
+1264 LSFAEFTVKKNQ
-1276 NTNIQ
+1276 STNIQ
-1281 LSDGDVIH
+1281 LADGDVIH
-1289 VMYTC
+1289 VMYTS

-1330 ESVAQPGGTYSY
+1330 EASAAEPGGTYSY
-1342 TVMIDGD
+1342 TVMIDD
-1349 AAELTITTDAANKN
+1349 NATELTILADAANKN

-1377 TEGGSYYK
+1377 TEGSSYYK

-1408 SMNNQSTEARDYVGT
+1408 SMNNQSTEAREYVGT
-1423 WYELHIVSANSGGSD
+1423 WYELHIVSASSGGTE

-1446 PNPNDLTYMNRE
+1446 PNPDDLTYENRE
-1458 TYRQD
+1458 NYRQD

-1468 QALDA
+1468 KAMDA
-1473 LKDPSSVSADRKQK
+1473 LKDSKVDEVRAKK
-1487 LEALCTKLAGFD
+1487 LTDLCEKLAGFD
-1499 AVDEVKAAIAA
+1499 AVDEVKAAIAK
-1510 LPSVSNATLDDEA
+1510 LPSVSNAALEDEES
-1523 AINAAKTKYDA
+1523 INAAKEKYDA
-1534 LDADMLTY
+1534 LDTELLKY

-1551 SDLLQRMEELNEE
+1551 SDLLQRMKELNEE
-1564 LLTKLVVAPDTVTA
+1564 LLTKLVVTPDTVTA

-1593 TEGQDVTLN
+1593 TEGEPITLN
-1602 GETVKRSG
+1602 GEPITRSG
-1610 TKFTLGNTV
+1610 SKFTLGNTV

-1679 TAKKQAEASGDAS
+1679 TAKKQAEASGNAD
-1692 ASVTAEVKLNISVK
+1692 ASVTAEIKLNISVEK
-1706 NYEDVGGKQE
+1706 YEEVGGKQE

-1724 VTYTVTADGQT
+1724 VAYTVTADGQT
-1735 LSIKTETLDNS
+1735 LSTKTETLDNS

-1759 LDMPQENLYVKH
+1759 LNMPQENLYVKH

-1832 TKPGKDFTGWT
+1832 TRPGKDFTGWT
-1843 FVIDGT
+1843 FVIGGT

-1885 KTSSGSGSSGKIE
+1885 KTSSGGSSSGKIE
-1898 SPNKPN
+1898 SPNKP
-1904 KSTMGEADASK
+1904 KTEPAKADASK
-1915 FRDVAAS
+1915 FRDVATS

-1983 DNGISDGTNMPGVIT
+1983 QNDISDGTNMPGVIT

-2003 TILYRYAKQK
+2003 TILFRYARMK
-2013 GYDVSKSAALTGFS
+2013 GYDVSKSAALTGFVDS
-2027 DADKVSGYAFD
+2027 DKVSSYAFD

>member
-1 MKTPSNNI
+1 MNI
-9 MKGEGA
+9 KMMKGKGSF
-15 CALPFL
+15 ALPFVL
-21 FKKSVLLLGML
+21 KKTVLLLGML
-32 MLVLL
+32 ILVLL
-37 AIPPIKALAAN
+37 AIPPIRAFAAS

-66 AYIESGYYD
+66 SYIESGHYD
-75 APTLLVRV
+75 APTLLIRV
-83 PSNATQIGINVRA
+83 PSNAADIKINVRA
-96 NYGILT
+96 DYGVLT

-107 TSYGEYKPSGEYHI
+107 TAYGAFKPSGEYHI
-121 WTFDDEKVKI
+121 WTFNDEKVKI
-131 ADVEK
+131 ADIEK
-136 GDWVD
+136 GEWVD
-141 EAYTKYDLYIAAFID
+141 ESYTKYDLYIAAFID
-156 TFDVDE
+156 NFDDATE
-162 EFADIVFFK
+162 IADIVFFK

-195 VSGANETKWYQTG
+195 VSGANEAKWYQTG

-259 MAIQKLIPISR
+259 TAIQKLIPISC

-275 AYEAIEAATITE
+275 AHEAIEAATITE

-376 PGALDGYTAESIAA
+376 PGALDSYTAESIAA

-405 PVYSAIGQLEAGRLT
+405 PVYSAIGQLESSRLT
-420 DAVRAARAAAAGLET
+420 NAVRAARAAAAGLET

-449 AYDVYMG
+449 AYDVYMR

-467 NILTTELELPANASA
+467 NILTTELTLPANASA

-564 YLYEIPEYFRYST
+564 YLYEIPEYFRYSRV
-577 IEAPAEVV
+577 EAPAEVV
-585 AGEAFEITVT
+585 AGEAFEVTVT

-612 GATIRRSATEADVET
+612 GATIRRSATEADAET
-627 VSTRYVHR
+627 VSTNYVHR
-635 NTYQTTDENGKATLT
+635 DTYQTTDENGKATLT

-716 WRLVKDA
+716 WLLVKA
-723 YENGVQAIANAET
+723 TYENGVQAIANAET
-736 LGEASSEQE
+736 LGVASSEQE

-776 PSNVT
+776 PNDVN

-794 KAAYESMTDYQ
+794 KTAYESMTDYQ
-805 RNELSEQEVARYEE
+805 RSELSEQEIARYEE

-858 KANTPHEDW
+858 KTHTPNEDW

-872 VSEIGNQKLAELFTF
+872 VSGIGNQRLAELFTF
-887 NTVTGSKMNSPE
+887 NTVTGSKMNSAE
-899 TNNSYAYTRLDES
+899 TNNSYAYTKLDES

-938 AGGNMNGPG
+938 ADGNMNGPG
-947 VISAADGSWSIS
+947 VISAADESWSIS
-959 DENMQMYVPDSSESN
+959 DESMQMYVPDSSESN

-982 TFKVNGTEYAIRS
+982 TFTVNDTEYTIRS

-1018 RGRSAQNQCNQIV
+1018 RGRSAEIQCNQIV

-1058 SEVDQARADALN
+1058 SEVEKARTDALT
-1070 ALNAVFGKYDET
+1070 ALEAILTNYAEKYDEQSET
-1082 HKNYIAIKA
+1082 YLAIKA
-1091 AYDKG
+1091 KYDEG
-1096 VSAINAAQTVDAI
+1096 VARIKDKDQTSTVDAI
-1109 STARRDAAKAI
+1109 NAERRSTANAMA
-1120 EKAAAGSTGVDES
+1120 KAAAGNTGEDDKFKEH
-1133 FRDGWGNSE
+1133 WGDPE
-1142 NDKGFYAGTPVGTV
+1142 NNDGFYAGTPVGTV

-1169 EGFYSDPNDPDYNIT
+1169 EGLYSDPNAPDY
-1184 QDSIVYKENYTIGDQ
+1184 SLEKAIVYKPNYTIGDE
-1199 DSMMTVILRALADDG
+1199 DSMMTVILRALADSG

-1246 DGGNESG
+1246 DGGDESG

-1264 LSFAQFTVQPNQ
+1264 LSFAEFTVKKNTS
-1276 NTNIQ
+1276 TNIQ
-1281 LSDGDVIH
+1281 LADGDVIH
-1289 VMYTC
+1289 VMYTS

-1330 ESVAQPGGTYSY
+1330 EASAAEPGGTYSY
-1342 TVMIDGD
+1342 TVMIDD
-1349 AAELTITTDAANKN
+1349 KATDLTILADAANKN

-1377 TEGGSYYK
+1377 TEGSSYYK

-1408 SMNNQSTEARDYVGT
+1408 SMNNQSTEAREYVGT
-1423 WYELHIVSANSGGSD
+1423 WYELHIVSASSGGTE

-1446 PNPNDLTYMNRE
+1446 PNPNDLTYENRE
-1458 TYRQD
+1458 NYRQD

-1468 QALDA
+1468 KAMDA
-1473 LKDPSSVSADRKQK
+1473 LKGSKVDEVRAKK
-1487 LEALCTKLAGFD
+1487 LKDLCEKLAGFD
-1499 AVDEVKAAIAA
+1499 AVDAVKAAIAK
-1510 LPSVSNATLDDEA
+1510 LPSISNAALEDEES
-1523 AINAAKTKYDA
+1523 INAAKEKYDA
-1534 LDADMLTY
+1534 LDTELLKY

-1564 LLTKLVVAPDTVTA
+1564 LLTKLVVTPDTVTA

-1593 TEGQDVTLN
+1593 TEGEPITLN
-1602 GETVKRSG
+1602 GEPITRSG
-1610 TKFTLGNTV
+1610 SKFTLGNTV
-1619 YRVVLNVTVQPVNV
+1619 YRVVLNVTERPINV
-1633 TLDEKRPEITP
+1633 TLDEKRPEIAP
-1644 AENASPETKAA
+1644 AEDATDDTKKAA
-1655 ANAITSPST
+1655 AAITSPST

-1679 TAKKQAEASGDAS
+1679 TAKKQAEASGNAD
-1692 ASVTAEVKLNISVK
+1692 ASVTAEVKLNISVEK
-1706 NYEDVGGKQE
+1706 YEEVGGKQE

-1735 LSIKTETLDNS
+1735 LSTKTETLDNS

-1759 LDMPQENLYVKH
+1759 LNMPQENLYVKH

-1849 EYPGGPYTKLTDEL
+1849 EYPGGPYTKLTDDL
-1863 LDALNKAQT
+1863 LTKLSEAN
-1872 EGKEITATPNFKN
+1872 EVTATPNFKN
-1885 KTSSGSGSSGKIE
+1885 KTSSGGSSSGKIE

>member
-1 MKTPSNNI
+1 MS
-9 MKGEGA
+9 
-15 CALPFL
+15 L
-21 FKKSVLLLGML
+21 SLLST
-32 MLVLL
+32 VY
-37 AIPPIKALAAN
+37 AESPPTIKVPDG
-48 EYTIG
+48 Y
-53 DMVFEIDGEHEVA
+53 EIVA
-66 AYIESGYYD
+66 QYGSGYTYT
-75 APTLLVRV
+75 ANGNEEELLFDTYIVRV
-83 PSNATQIGINVRA
+83 PTDTTVIANVIPGFDISHCECSTHDWDNLGEDTYEFDNGYDLTIHSGCKEPEPTIYVPWEKSDLYDFYGVQYSDKNYDNTIQVYFFLANA
-96 NYGILT
+96 
-102 DYGYE
+102 D
-107 TSYGEYKPSGEYHI
+107 SGE
-121 WTFDDEKVKI
+121 T
-131 ADVEK
+131 
-136 GDWVD
+136 VD
-141 EAYTKYDLYIAAFID
+141 KTKLSELLN
-156 TFDVDE
+156 TV
-162 EFADIVFFK
+162 
-171 SDVPIS
+171 
-177 GGGLTDEE
+177 TDNNTNYY
-185 KKPLK
+185 L
-190 DLLDT
+190 
-195 VSGANETKWYQTG
+195 SN
-208 DRYNGRDVIEDKN
+208 DRYNGNPAETITDKR
-221 SGFWTEFIA
+221 SGFWAEFTA
-230 ENGARSIAEEM
+230 VNGPRARAQRI
-241 LEHASN
+241 LASDVPQADIDD
-247 TKQIETATENLR
+247 TVVALR
-259 MAIQKLIPISR
+259 VAISKLIPTTR
-270 ANTTP
+270 ANTTLLH
-275 AYEAIEAATITE
+275 EAIEAATITE

-302 KDAATALMDTMFA
+302 KDAAIALMGTMFA
-315 DGKPTQANNASANDT
+315 DGKPTPENKASANDT

-345 DLRVSKYGT
+345 DLRVSKYGK

-376 PGALDGYTAESIAA
+376 PGALDDYTAESIAA

-467 NILTTELELPANASA
+467 NILTTELELPANTSA

-585 AGEAFEITVT
+585 AGEAFEVTVT

-736 LGEASSEQE
+736 LGVASSEQE

-776 PSNVT
+776 PNDVN

-794 KAAYESMTDYQ
+794 KTAYESMTDYQ
-805 RNELSEQEVARYEE
+805 RSELSEQEIARYEE
-819 IINAELKEAQKHQ
+819 IINAKLKEAQKHR

-858 KANTPHEDW
+858 KTHTPNEDW

-872 VSEIGNQKLAELFTF
+872 VSGIGNQRLAELFTF

-938 AGGNMNGPG
+938 ENGNRNGPG

-982 TFKVNGTEYAIRS
+982 TFTVNDTEYTIRS

-1007 SALDFYDGTAY
+1007 SALDFYDGTGY
-1018 RGRSAQNQCNQIV
+1018 RGRNAQVQCNQIV

-1058 SEVDQARADALN
+1058 SEVEKARTDALT
-1070 ALNAVFGKYDET
+1070 ALEAILNNYAEKYDEQSET
-1082 HKNYIAIKA
+1082 YLAIKA
-1091 AYDKG
+1091 KYDEG
-1096 VSAINAAQTVDAI
+1096 VARIKDKDQTSTVDAI
-1109 STARRDAAKAI
+1109 NAERRSTANAMA
-1120 EKAAAGSTGVDES
+1120 KAAAGNTGEDARFKEH
-1133 FRDGWGNSE
+1133 WGDPE
-1142 NDKGFYAGTPVGTV
+1142 NNDGFYAGTPVGTV

-1169 EGFYSDPNDPDYNIT
+1169 EGLYSDPNAPDY
-1184 QDSIVYKENYTIGDQ
+1184 SLEKAIVYEPTYTIGDE
-1199 DSMMTVILRALADDG
+1199 DSMMTVILRALADSG

-1225 GISYLSGIAQK
+1225 GISYLSGIMKK
-1236 GRPDIKLAEF
+1236 GEKDIKLAEF
-1246 DGGNESG
+1246 DGGDESG

-1264 LSFAQFTVQPNQ
+1264 LSFAEFTVKKNQ
-1276 NTNIQ
+1276 STNIQ
-1281 LSDGDVIH
+1281 LADGDVIH
-1289 VMYTC
+1289 VMYTS

-1330 ESVAQPGGTYSY
+1330 EASAAEPGGTYSY
-1342 TVMIDGD
+1342 TVMIDD
-1349 AAELTITTDAANKN
+1349 NATELTILADAANKN

-1377 TEGGSYYK
+1377 TEGSSYYK

-1408 SMNNQSTEARDYVGT
+1408 SMNNQSTEAREYVGT
-1423 WYELHIVSANSGGSD
+1423 WYELHIVSASSGGTE

-1446 PNPNDLTYMNRE
+1446 PNPNDLTYENRE
-1458 TYRQD
+1458 NYRQD

-1468 QALDA
+1468 KAMDA
-1473 LKDPSSVSADRKQK
+1473 LQDSKVDEVRAKK
-1487 LEALCTKLAGFD
+1487 LTDLCEKLAGFD
-1499 AVDEVKAAIAA
+1499 AVDEVKAAIAK
-1510 LPSVSNATLDDEA
+1510 LPSVSNATLDDET
-1523 AINAAKTKYDA
+1523 AINAAKMKYDA

-1724 VTYTVTADGQT
+1724 VTYTVTADDQT
-1735 LSIKTETLDNS
+1735 LSTKTETLDNS

-1759 LDMPQENLYVKH
+1759 TDMPTEDLYIKH
-1771 KLEDGSFE
+1771 FFSDDSGRYE

-1784 IERNVATWQQSSFSI
+1784 IKNGVATWQQSSFSI

-1898 SPNKPN
+1898 SPNKP
-1904 KSTMGEADASK
+1904 KTEPAKADASK
-1915 FRDVAAS
+1915 FRDVATS

-1969 NGNPWYAAGQKWAM
+1969 TGNPWYAAGQKWAM

-2003 TILYRYAKQK
+2003 TILFRYARMK
-2013 GYDVSKSAALTGFS
+2013 GYDVSKSAALTGFVDS
-2027 DADKVSGYAFD
+2027 DKVSSYAFD

>member
-1 MKTPSNNI
+1 MDTAKQVGTITYNGTSYPLFNVQVNLQEYDAISIVKESGTITVNGAETKYPTGIQANNS
-9 MKGEGA
+9 GTVGLVPDREVPYDQENVVFDA
-15 CALPFL
+15 A
-21 FKKSVLLLGML
+21 KSCYQDN
-32 MLVLL
+32 
-37 AIPPIKALAAN
+37 KASITL
-48 EYTIG
+48 
-53 DMVFEIDGEHEVA
+53 DDGES
-66 AYIESGYYD
+66 ISESGTCLLFRLQIGSGRRKTNCAFLAVSWGNFGGTEYDTKVLEELLTSVSDENANNNYYTSND
-75 APTLLVRV
+75 RYDGKQYSTISFWAEFTKKDGARDQAQKVLNNPVNQNAINAAVKDLEAAISKLISKKDYANTTLL
-83 PSNATQIGINVRA
+83 
-96 NYGILT
+96 
-102 DYGYE
+102 YE
-107 TSYGEYKPSGEYHI
+107 AMQHTVDKDRYTPMSY
-121 WTFDDEKVKI
+121 
-131 ADVEK
+131 A
-136 GDWVD
+136 
-141 EAYTKYDLYIAAFID
+141 AYTKAYDEASALMAQMFDSDGNPTEANKPDKQQTLEALAEKLEAAWKNL
-156 TFDVDE
+156 DE
-162 EFADIVFFK
+162 R
-171 SDVPIS
+171 
-177 GGGLTDEE
+177 
-185 KKPLK
+185 
-190 DLLDT
+190 
-195 VSGANETKWYQTG
+195 VS
-208 DRYNGRDVIEDKN
+208 YNGK
-221 SGFWTEFIA
+221 
-230 ENGARSIAEEM
+230 
-241 LEHASN
+241 
-247 TKQIETATENLR
+247 
-259 MAIQKLIPISR
+259 
-270 ANTTP
+270 
-275 AYEAIEAATITE
+275 
-287 KDDYTPRSWAAYSEA
+287 
-302 KDAATALMDTMFA
+302 
-315 DGKPTQANNASANDT
+315 
-330 INAAA
+330 
-335 KRLRDAQAAL
+335 
-345 DLRVSKYGT
+345 

-376 PGALDGYTAESIAA
+376 PGALGGYTAESIAA

-585 AGEAFEITVT
+585 AGEAFEVTVT

-627 VSTRYVHR
+627 VSTNYVHR
-635 NTYQTTDENGKATLT
+635 DTYQTTDENGKATLT

-716 WRLVKDA
+716 WLLVKAA

-1446 PNPNDLTYMNRE
+1446 PNPNDLTYTNRE

-1487 LEALCTKLAGFD
+1487 LVALCTKLAGFD

-1735 LSIKTETLDNS
+1735 LSTKTETLDNS

-1872 EGKEITATPNFKN
+1872 EDKEITATPNFKN
-1885 KTSSGSGSSGKIE
+1885 KTSSGGSSSGKIE
-1898 SPNKPN
+1898 SPNKP
-1904 KSTMGEADASK
+1904 KTEPAKADASK
-1915 FRDVAAS
+1915 FRDVATS

>member
-1 MKTPSNNI
+1 MPLSDLTVQESVYPGITFNPSF
-9 MKGEGA
+9 EYS
-15 CALPFL
+15 CALIYQFANNP
-21 FKKSVLLLGML
+21 VTPA
-32 MLVLL
+32 VN
-37 AIPPIKALAAN
+37 KAVNILIQ
-48 EYTIG
+48 IG
-53 DMVFEIDGEHEVA
+53 
-66 AYIESGYYD
+66 ESG
-75 APTLLVRV
+75 
-83 PSNATQIGINVRA
+83 
-96 NYGILT
+96 
-102 DYGYE
+102 
-107 TSYGEYKPSGEYHI
+107 SGLS
-121 WTFDDEKVKI
+121 DEQ
-131 ADVEK
+131 
-136 GDWVD
+136 
-141 EAYTKYDLYIAAFID
+141 
-156 TFDVDE
+156 
-162 EFADIVFFK
+162 
-171 SDVPIS
+171 
-177 GGGLTDEE
+177 
-185 KKPLK
+185 KKPLS
-190 DLLDT
+190 DLLAT
-195 VSGANETKWYQTG
+195 VADDNENYYKTD
-208 DRYNGRDVIEDKN
+208 DRYNG
-221 SGFWTEFIA
+221 
-230 ENGARSIAEEM
+230 
-241 LEHASN
+241 LEHITGAGKSFWAEFVAAN
-247 TKQIETATENLR
+247 GPRATAQRALETATKEEEITSAVSTLR
-259 MAIQKLIPISR
+259 TAISRLIPATR
-270 ANTTP
+270 VNTTLL
-275 AYEAIEAATITE
+275 YEELLNKPS
-287 KDDYTPRSWAAYSEA
+287 KDDYTPRTWAAYAEVRDRAEA
-302 KDAATALMDTMFA
+302 MMAGMFDDKGNPTDANT
-315 DGKPTQANNASANDT
+315 SANGKQDELEAL
-330 INAAA
+330 AAELTS
-335 KRLRDAQAAL
+335 KREAL
-345 DLRVSKYGT
+345 DLRVSKYGK

-376 PGALDGYTAESIAA
+376 PDALNGYTSESVAA

-405 PVYSAIGQLEAGRLT
+405 PVYSAIGQLESSRLT
-420 DAVRAARAAAAGLET
+420 NAVRAARAAAAGLET
-435 QSQKQIHVKLSALD
+435 ESQEQIHVKLSALD
-449 AYDVYMG
+449 AYDVYQK

-467 NILTTELELPANASA
+467 NILTTELTLPANASA

-524 IGVSDG
+524 IGVEGG

-564 YLYEIPEYFRYST
+564 YLYELPAYFRYST
-577 IEAPAEVV
+577 IDAPAEVV
-585 AGEAFEITVT
+585 AGEAFEVTVT

-612 GATIRRSATEADVET
+612 GATIRRSATEADAET
-627 VSTRYVHR
+627 VSTNYVHR

-672 VGPSVLVHVLPTND
+672 VGPSVLIHVLPTND

-716 WRLVKDA
+716 WLLVKAA

-736 LGEASSEQE
+736 LGVASSEQE

-763 SNLKKFRDILAEL
+763 NNLKKFRDILAEL
-776 PSNVT
+776 PNNVT

-832 LKFEQAFSDGVTE
+832 LKFEQAFSNGVTE

-858 KANTPHEDW
+858 KTHTPNEDW

-872 VSEIGNQKLAELFTF
+872 VSGIGNQRLAELFTF
-887 NTVTGSKMNSPE
+887 NTVTGSKMNSAE
-899 TNNSYAYTRLDES
+899 TNNSYAYTKLDES
-912 YALQRDIYACIS
+912 YALQRDIYACVS

-938 AGGNMNGPG
+938 ENGNRNGPG

-982 TFKVNGTEYAIRS
+982 TFTVNDTEYTIRS

-1007 SALDFYDGTAY
+1007 SALDFYDGTGY
-1018 RGRSAQNQCNQIV
+1018 RGRNAQVQCNQIV

-1058 SEVDQARADALN
+1058 SEVEKARNDALT

-1082 HKNYIAIKA
+1082 HKNYAAIEA
-1091 AYDKG
+1091 AYGKG
-1096 VSAINAAQTVDAI
+1096 VSDINAAQTVDAI
-1109 STARRDAAKAI
+1109 NTARREAAKAI

-1133 FRDGWGNSE
+1133 FLDGWGNSE

-1281 LSDGDVIH
+1281 LADGDVIH
-1289 VMYTC
+1289 VMYTS

-1330 ESVAQPGGTYSY
+1330 EASAAEPGGTYSY
-1342 TVMIDGD
+1342 TVMIDD
-1349 AAELTITTDAANKN
+1349 NATELTILADAANKN

-1377 TEGGSYYK
+1377 TEGSSYYK

-1408 SMNNQSTEARDYVGT
+1408 SMNNQSTEAREYVGT
-1423 WYELHIVSANSGGSD
+1423 WYELHIVSASSGGTE

-1446 PNPNDLTYMNRE
+1446 PNPDDLTYENRE
-1458 TYRQD
+1458 NYRQD

-1468 QALDA
+1468 KAMDA
-1473 LKDPSSVSADRKQK
+1473 LKDSKVDEVRAKK
-1487 LEALCTKLAGFD
+1487 LTDLCEKLAGFD
-1499 AVDEVKAAIAA
+1499 AVDEVKAAIAK
-1510 LPSVSNATLDDEA
+1510 LPSVSNAALEDEES
-1523 AINAAKTKYDA
+1523 INAAKEKYDA
-1534 LDADMLTY
+1534 LDTELLKY

-1551 SDLLQRMEELNEE
+1551 SDLLQRMKELNEE
-1564 LLTKLVVAPDTVTA
+1564 LLTKLVVTPDTVTA

-1593 TEGQDVTLN
+1593 TEGEPITLN
-1602 GETVKRSG
+1602 GEPITRSG
-1610 TKFTLGNTV
+1610 SKFTLGNTV

-1679 TAKKQAEASGDAS
+1679 TAKKQAEASGNAD
-1692 ASVTAEVKLNISVK
+1692 ASVTAEVKLNISVEK
-1706 NYEDVGGKQE
+1706 YEEVGGKQE

-1735 LSIKTETLDNS
+1735 LSTKTETLDNS

-1784 IERNVATWQQSSFSI
+1784 IKNGVATWQQSSFSI

-1849 EYPGGPYTKLTDEL
+1849 EYPGAPYTKLTDDL
-1863 LDALNKAQT
+1863 LTKLSGAN
-1872 EGKEITATPNFKN
+1872 EVTATPNFKN

-1898 SPNKPN
+1898 SPNKPNKPN

-1983 DNGISDGTNMPGVIT
+1983 QNGISDGTNMPGVIT

-2003 TILYRYAKQK
+2003 TILFRYARMK
-2013 GYDVSKSAALTGFS
+2013 GYDVSKSAVLTGFS

>member
-1 MKTPSNNI
+1 MDTAKQVGTITYNGTSYPLFNVQVNLQEYDAISIVKESGTITVNGAETKYPTGIQANNS
-9 MKGEGA
+9 GTVGLVPDREVPYDQENVVFDA
-15 CALPFL
+15 A
-21 FKKSVLLLGML
+21 KSCYQDN
-32 MLVLL
+32 
-37 AIPPIKALAAN
+37 KASITL
-48 EYTIG
+48 
-53 DMVFEIDGEHEVA
+53 DDGES
-66 AYIESGYYD
+66 ISESGTCLLFRLQIGSGRRKTNCAFLAVSWGNFGGTEYDTKVLEELLTSVSDENANNNYYTSND
-75 APTLLVRV
+75 RYDGKQYSTISFWAEFTKKDGARDQAQKVLNNPVNQNAINAAVKDLEAAISKLISKKDYANTTLL
-83 PSNATQIGINVRA
+83 
-96 NYGILT
+96 
-102 DYGYE
+102 YE
-107 TSYGEYKPSGEYHI
+107 AMQHTVDKDRYTPMSY
-121 WTFDDEKVKI
+121 
-131 ADVEK
+131 A
-136 GDWVD
+136 
-141 EAYTKYDLYIAAFID
+141 AYTKAYDEASALMAQMFDSDGNPTEANKPDKQQTLEALAEKLEAAWKNL
-156 TFDVDE
+156 DE
-162 EFADIVFFK
+162 R
-171 SDVPIS
+171 
-177 GGGLTDEE
+177 
-185 KKPLK
+185 
-190 DLLDT
+190 
-195 VSGANETKWYQTG
+195 VS
-208 DRYNGRDVIEDKN
+208 YNGK
-221 SGFWTEFIA
+221 
-230 ENGARSIAEEM
+230 
-241 LEHASN
+241 
-247 TKQIETATENLR
+247 
-259 MAIQKLIPISR
+259 
-270 ANTTP
+270 
-275 AYEAIEAATITE
+275 
-287 KDDYTPRSWAAYSEA
+287 
-302 KDAATALMDTMFA
+302 
-315 DGKPTQANNASANDT
+315 
-330 INAAA
+330 
-335 KRLRDAQAAL
+335 
-345 DLRVSKYGT
+345 

-435 QSQKQIHVKLSALD
+435 QSQKRIHVKLSALD

-564 YLYEIPEYFRYST
+564 YLYEIPEYFRYSRV
-577 IEAPAEVV
+577 EAPAEVV
-585 AGEAFEITVT
+585 AGEAFEVTVT

-627 VSTRYVHR
+627 VSTNYVHR
-635 NTYQTTDENGKATLT
+635 DTYQTTDENGKATLT

-672 VGPSVLVHVLPTND
+672 VGPSVLIHVLPTND

-716 WRLVKDA
+716 WLLVKAA

-736 LGEASSEQE
+736 LGVASSEQE

-776 PSNVT
+776 PNNVT

-794 KAAYESMTDYQ
+794 KTAYEAMTDYQ
-805 RNELSEQEVARYEE
+805 RSELSEQEVARYEE

-995 IKVTGLE
+995 VKVTGLE

-1096 VSAINAAQTVDAI
+1096 VSAINAAQTVDA
-1109 STARRDAAKAI
+1109 
-1120 EKAAAGSTGVDES
+1120 KAAAGSTGVDES

-1446 PNPNDLTYMNRE
+1446 PNPNDLTYTNRE

-1735 LSIKTETLDNS
+1735 LSTKTETLDNS

-1898 SPNKPN
+1898 SPNRPKTEPA
-1904 KSTMGEADASK
+1904 KADASK

-2013 GYDVSKSAALTGFS
+2013 GYDVSKTAALTGFS

-2038 AMQWAVAEELLK
+2038 AMQWAVAEGLLQ

-2068 TILMRFMQKY
+2068 TFLMRFMQKY

>member
-1 MKTPSNNI
+1 M
-9 MKGEGA
+9 
-15 CALPFL
+15 
-21 FKKSVLLLGML
+21 
-32 MLVLL
+32 
-37 AIPPIKALAAN
+37 
-48 EYTIG
+48 
-53 DMVFEIDGEHEVA
+53 
-66 AYIESGYYD
+66 
-75 APTLLVRV
+75 
-83 PSNATQIGINVRA
+83 
-96 NYGILT
+96 
-102 DYGYE
+102 
-107 TSYGEYKPSGEYHI
+107 
-121 WTFDDEKVKI
+121 
-131 ADVEK
+131 
-136 GDWVD
+136 
-141 EAYTKYDLYIAAFID
+141 
-156 TFDVDE
+156 
-162 EFADIVFFK
+162 
-171 SDVPIS
+171 
-177 GGGLTDEE
+177 
-185 KKPLK
+185 
-190 DLLDT
+190 
-195 VSGANETKWYQTG
+195 
-208 DRYNGRDVIEDKN
+208 
-221 SGFWTEFIA
+221 
-230 ENGARSIAEEM
+230 
-241 LEHASN
+241 
-247 TKQIETATENLR
+247 
-259 MAIQKLIPISR
+259 
-270 ANTTP
+270 
-275 AYEAIEAATITE
+275 
-287 KDDYTPRSWAAYSEA
+287 
-302 KDAATALMDTMFA
+302 
-315 DGKPTQANNASANDT
+315 
-330 INAAA
+330 
-335 KRLRDAQAAL
+335 
-345 DLRVSKYGT
+345 
-354 DGETRVKLMASAL
+354 
-367 EELNRRFSA
+367 
-376 PGALDGYTAESIAA
+376 
-390 LQSALKTANETLAET
+390 
-405 PVYSAIGQLEAGRLT
+405 
-420 DAVRAARAAAAGLET
+420 
-435 QSQKQIHVKLSALD
+435 KLSALD

-467 NILTTELELPANASA
+467 NILTTELTLPANASA

-507 FLNGE
+507 FRNGE
-512 LLNTTSMFTYND
+512 LLNTTSMFDYND
-524 IGVSDG
+524 IGVEGG

-564 YLYEIPEYFRYST
+564 YLYELPAYFRYST
-577 IEAPAEVV
+577 IDAPAEVV
-585 AGEAFEITVT
+585 AGEPFEITVT

-612 GATIRRSATEADVET
+612 GATIRRSATEADAET
-627 VSTRYVHR
+627 VSTNYVHR
-635 NTYQTTDENGKATLT
+635 NTYQTTDENSKATLT

-716 WRLVKDA
+716 WLLVKAA

-736 LGEASSEQE
+736 LGVASSEQE

-776 PSNVT
+776 PNDVN

-794 KAAYESMTDYQ
+794 KTAYEAMTDYQ
-805 RNELSEQEVARYEE
+805 RSELSEQEVARYEE

-872 VSEIGNQKLAELFTF
+872 LSEIGNQKLAELFTF

-982 TFKVNGTEYAIRS
+982 TFTVNDTEYTIRS

-1007 SALDFYDGTAY
+1007 SALDFYDGTGY
-1018 RGRSAQNQCNQIV
+1018 RGRNAQVQCNQIV

-1058 SEVDQARADALN
+1058 SEVEKARTDALT

-1082 HKNYIAIKA
+1082 HENHTAIKA

-1096 VSAINAAQTVDAI
+1096 VSDINAAQTVDAI
-1109 STARRDAAKAI
+1109 NTARRDAAKAI

-1133 FRDGWGNSE
+1133 FLDGWGNSE

-1281 LSDGDVIH
+1281 LADGDVIH
-1289 VMYTC
+1289 VMYTS

-1330 ESVAQPGGTYSY
+1330 EASAAEPGGTYSY
-1342 TVMIDGD
+1342 TVMIDD
-1349 AAELTITTDAANKN
+1349 NATELTILADAANKN

-1377 TEGGSYYK
+1377 TEGSSYYK

-1408 SMNNQSTEARDYVGT
+1408 SMNNQSTEAREYVGT
-1423 WYELHIVSANSGGSD
+1423 WYELHIVSASSGGTE

-1446 PNPNDLTYMNRE
+1446 PNPDDLTYENRE
-1458 TYRQD
+1458 NYRQD

-1468 QALDA
+1468 KAMDA
-1473 LKDPSSVSADRKQK
+1473 LKDSKVDEVRAKK
-1487 LEALCTKLAGFD
+1487 LTDLCEKLAGFD
-1499 AVDEVKAAIAA
+1499 AVDEVKAAIAK
-1510 LPSVSNATLDDEA
+1510 LPSVSNAALEDEES
-1523 AINAAKTKYDA
+1523 INAAKEKYDA
-1534 LDADMLTY
+1534 LDTELLKY

-1551 SDLLQRMEELNEE
+1551 SDLLQRMKELNEE
-1564 LLTKLVVAPDTVTA
+1564 LLTKLVVTPDTVTA

-1593 TEGQDVTLN
+1593 TEGEPITLN
-1602 GETVKRSG
+1602 GEPITRSG
-1610 TKFTLGNTV
+1610 SKFTLGNTV
-1619 YRVVLNVTVQPVNV
+1619 YRVVLNVTERPINV
-1633 TLDEKRPEITP
+1633 TLDEKRPEIAP
-1644 AENASPETKAA
+1644 AEDATDDTKKAA
-1655 ANAITSPST
+1655 AAITSPST

-1679 TAKKQAEASGDAS
+1679 TAKKQAEASGNAD
-1692 ASVTAEVKLNISVK
+1692 ASVTAEVKLNISVEK
-1706 NYEDVGGKQE
+1706 YEEVGGKQE

-1735 LSIKTETLDNS
+1735 LSTKTETLDNS

-1759 LDMPQENLYVKH
+1759 LNMPQENLYVKH

-1832 TKPGKDFTGWT
+1832 TRPGKDFTGWT
-1843 FVIDGT
+1843 FVIGGT

-1885 KTSSGSGSSGKIE
+1885 KTSSGGSSSGKIE
-1898 SPNKPN
+1898 SPNKP
-1904 KSTMGEADASK
+1904 KTEPAKADASK
-1915 FRDVAAS
+1915 FRDVSSS

-1969 NGNPWYAAGQKWAM
+1969 TGNPWYAAGQKWAM
-1983 DNGISDGTNMPGVIT
+1983 QNDISDGTNMPGVIT

-2013 GYDVSKSAALTGFS
+2013 GYDVSKSAALTGFVDS
-2027 DADKVSGYAFD
+2027 DKVSSYAFD

>member
-1 MKTPSNNI
+1 MSLSLLSNVYA
-9 MKGEGA
+9 E
-15 CALPFL
+15 
-21 FKKSVLLLGML
+21 S
-32 MLVLL
+32 
-37 AIPPIKALAAN
+37 PPTIKVPAG
-48 EYTIG
+48 Y
-53 DMVFEIDGEHEVA
+53 EIVA
-66 AYIESGYYD
+66 QYGSGYTYT
-75 APTLLVRV
+75 ANGNEEKLLFDTYIVRV
-83 PSNATQIGINVRA
+83 PTDTTVIANVIPSFDISHCECSTHDWDNLDENTYEFDNGYDLTIHSGCKEPEPTIYVPWEKSDLYDFYGVLYSDKNYENIIQVYFFLANA
-96 NYGILT
+96 
-102 DYGYE
+102 D
-107 TSYGEYKPSGEYHI
+107 SGE
-121 WTFDDEKVKI
+121 T
-131 ADVEK
+131 
-136 GDWVD
+136 VD
-141 EAYTKYDLYIAAFID
+141 KTKLSELLN
-156 TFDVDE
+156 TV
-162 EFADIVFFK
+162 
-171 SDVPIS
+171 
-177 GGGLTDEE
+177 TDNNTNYY
-185 KKPLK
+185 L
-190 DLLDT
+190 
-195 VSGANETKWYQTG
+195 SN
-208 DRYNGRDVIEDKN
+208 DRYNGNPAETITDKR
-221 SGFWTEFIA
+221 SGFWAEFTA
-230 ENGARSIAEEM
+230 ANGPRARAQRI
-241 LEHASN
+241 LASDVPQADIDD
-247 TKQIETATENLR
+247 TVVALR
-259 MAIQKLIPISR
+259 VAISKLIPTTR
-270 ANTTP
+270 ANTTLLH
-275 AYEAIEAATITE
+275 EAIEAATITE
-287 KDDYTPRSWAAYSEA
+287 RDDYTPRSWVAYSEA
-302 KDAATALMDTMFA
+302 KDAAIALMDTMFA
-315 DGKPTQANNASANDT
+315 DGEPTQANKASANDT

-345 DLRVSKYGT
+345 DLRVSKYGK

-376 PGALDGYTAESIAA
+376 PGALDDYTAESIAA

-564 YLYEIPEYFRYST
+564 YLYEIPEYFRYSRV
-577 IEAPAEVV
+577 EAPAEVV
-585 AGEAFEITVT
+585 AGEAFEVTVT

-736 LGEASSEQE
+736 LGVASSEQE

-763 SNLKKFRDILAEL
+763 NNLKKFRDILAEL
-776 PSNVT
+776 PNDVN

-794 KAAYESMTDYQ
+794 KTAYEAMTDYQ
-805 RNELSEQEVARYEE
+805 RSELSEQEVARYEK
-819 IINAELKEAQKHQ
+819 IINAKLKDAQKHQ

-858 KANTPHEDW
+858 KTHTPNEDW

-872 VSEIGNQKLAELFTF
+872 VSGIGNQRLAELFTF
-887 NTVTGSKMNSPE
+887 NTVTGSKMNSAE
-899 TNNSYAYTRLDES
+899 TNNSYAYTKLDES
-912 YALQRDIYACIS
+912 YALQRDIYACVS

-938 AGGNMNGPG
+938 ADGNMNGPG
-947 VISAADGSWSIS
+947 VISAADESWSIS
-959 DENMQMYVPDSSESN
+959 DESMQMYVPDSSESN

-982 TFKVNGTEYAIRS
+982 TFTVNGTEYAIRS

-1007 SALDFYDGTAY
+1007 SALDFYDGTGY
-1018 RGRSAQNQCNQIV
+1018 RGRNAQVQCNQIV

-1082 HKNYIAIKA
+1082 HENYTAIKA
-1091 AYDKG
+1091 AYNKG

-1109 STARRDAAKAI
+1109 STARREAAKAI

-1423 WYELHIVSANSGGSD
+1423 WYELHIVSANSGSSD

-1446 PNPNDLTYMNRE
+1446 PNPNDLTYTNRE
-1458 TYRQD
+1458 TYRQN

-1487 LEALCTKLAGFD
+1487 LEDLCDKLAGFD

-1510 LPSVSNATLDDEA
+1510 LPSVSNATLDDET

-1551 SDLLQRMEELNEE
+1551 SDLLQRMKELNEE
-1564 LLTKLVVAPDTVTA
+1564 LLTKLVVTPDTVTA

-1593 TEGQDVTLN
+1593 TEGEPITLN
-1602 GETVKRSG
+1602 GEPITRSG
-1610 TKFTLGNTV
+1610 SKFTLGNTV
-1619 YRVVLNVTVQPVNV
+1619 YRVVLNVTERPINV
-1633 TLDEKRPEITP
+1633 TLDEKRPEIAP
-1644 AENASPETKAA
+1644 AEDATDDTKKAA
-1655 ANAITSPST
+1655 AAITSPST

-1679 TAKKQAEASGDAS
+1679 TARKQAEASGDAS
-1692 ASVTAEVKLNISVK
+1692 ASVTAEVKLNISVEK
-1706 NYEDVGGKQE
+1706 YEEVGGKQE

-1735 LSIKTETLDNS
+1735 LSTKTETLDNS

-1849 EYPGGPYTKLTDEL
+1849 EYPGGPYTKLTDDL
-1863 LDALNKAQT
+1863 LTKLSEAN
-1872 EGKEITATPNFKN
+1872 EVTATPNFKN
-1885 KTSSGSGSSGKIE
+1885 KTSSGGSSSGKIE

-1969 NGNPWYAAGQKWAM
+1969 NGNPWYAASQKWAM

>member
-1 MKTPSNNI
+1 M
-9 MKGEGA
+9 
-15 CALPFL
+15 
-21 FKKSVLLLGML
+21 
-32 MLVLL
+32 
-37 AIPPIKALAAN
+37 
-48 EYTIG
+48 
-53 DMVFEIDGEHEVA
+53 
-66 AYIESGYYD
+66 
-75 APTLLVRV
+75 
-83 PSNATQIGINVRA
+83 
-96 NYGILT
+96 
-102 DYGYE
+102 
-107 TSYGEYKPSGEYHI
+107 
-121 WTFDDEKVKI
+121 
-131 ADVEK
+131 
-136 GDWVD
+136 
-141 EAYTKYDLYIAAFID
+141 
-156 TFDVDE
+156 
-162 EFADIVFFK
+162 
-171 SDVPIS
+171 
-177 GGGLTDEE
+177 
-185 KKPLK
+185 
-190 DLLDT
+190 
-195 VSGANETKWYQTG
+195 
-208 DRYNGRDVIEDKN
+208 
-221 SGFWTEFIA
+221 
-230 ENGARSIAEEM
+230 
-241 LEHASN
+241 
-247 TKQIETATENLR
+247 
-259 MAIQKLIPISR
+259 
-270 ANTTP
+270 
-275 AYEAIEAATITE
+275 
-287 KDDYTPRSWAAYSEA
+287 
-302 KDAATALMDTMFA
+302 
-315 DGKPTQANNASANDT
+315 
-330 INAAA
+330 
-335 KRLRDAQAAL
+335 
-345 DLRVSKYGT
+345 
-354 DGETRVKLMASAL
+354 
-367 EELNRRFSA
+367 
-376 PGALDGYTAESIAA
+376 
-390 LQSALKTANETLAET
+390 
-405 PVYSAIGQLEAGRLT
+405 
-420 DAVRAARAAAAGLET
+420 
-435 QSQKQIHVKLSALD
+435 
-449 AYDVYMG
+449 
-456 RTDMWWALHNK
+456 
-467 NILTTELELPANASA
+467 
-482 ASVLREKNLLKRT
+482 
-495 LNESKYDPSLLV
+495 
-507 FLNGE
+507 
-512 LLNTTSMFTYND
+512 
-524 IGVSDG
+524 
-530 VFESLKL
+530 
-537 HDGDELTLVW
+537 
-547 ICGKQIMYSSTA
+547 
-559 GYYTQ
+559 
-564 YLYEIPEYFRYST
+564 
-577 IEAPAEVV
+577 
-585 AGEAFEITVT
+585 
-595 SDAALPFLA
+595 
-604 TGEKTPVV
+604 
-612 GATIRRSATEADVET
+612 
-627 VSTRYVHR
+627 
-635 NTYQTTDENGKATLT
+635 
-650 LYNEGYVLINAFRT
+650 
-664 EDEEGRYI
+664 
-672 VGPSVLVHVLPTND
+672 
-686 LESVKLQLRKE
+686 
-697 LDEVYYDENYPES
+697 
-710 VFTPEN
+710 
-716 WRLVKDA
+716 
-723 YENGVQAIANAET
+723 
-736 LGEASSEQE
+736 
-745 SAIQEIKRLQST
+745 
-757 ADSGNN
+757 
-763 SNLKKFRDILAEL
+763 
-776 PSNVT
+776 
-781 KLDKSAE
+781 
-788 ARIEEL
+788 
-794 KAAYESMTDYQ
+794 
-805 RNELSEQEVARYEE
+805 
-819 IINAELKEAQKHQ
+819 
-832 LKFEQAFSDGVTE
+832 TE

-858 KANTPHEDW
+858 KTHTPNEDW

-872 VSEIGNQKLAELFTF
+872 VSGIGNQRLAELFTF
-887 NTVTGSKMNSPE
+887 NTVTGSKMNSAE
-899 TNNSYAYTRLDES
+899 TNNSYAYTKLDES
-912 YALQRDIYACIS
+912 YALQRDIYACVS

-938 AGGNMNGPG
+938 ENGNRNGPG

-982 TFKVNGTEYAIRS
+982 TFTVNDTEYTIRS

-1007 SALDFYDGTAY
+1007 SALDFYDGTGY
-1018 RGRSAQNQCNQIV
+1018 RGRNAQVQCNQIV

-1058 SEVDQARADALN
+1058 SEGEKARNDALT

-1082 HKNYIAIKA
+1082 HKNYAAIEA
-1091 AYDKG
+1091 AYGKG
-1096 VSAINAAQTVDAI
+1096 VSDINAAQTVDAI
-1109 STARRDAAKAI
+1109 NTARREAAKAI

-1133 FRDGWGNSE
+1133 FLDGWGNSE

-1281 LSDGDVIH
+1281 LADGDVIH
-1289 VMYTC
+1289 VMYTS

-1330 ESVAQPGGTYSY
+1330 EASAAEPGGTYSY
-1342 TVMIDGD
+1342 TVMIDD
-1349 AAELTITTDAANKN
+1349 NATELTILADAANKN

-1377 TEGGSYYK
+1377 TEGSSYYK

-1408 SMNNQSTEARDYVGT
+1408 SMNNQSTEAREYVGT
-1423 WYELHIVSANSGGSD
+1423 WYELHIVSASSGGTE

-1446 PNPNDLTYMNRE
+1446 PNPDDLTYENRE
-1458 TYRQD
+1458 NYRQD

-1468 QALDA
+1468 KAMDA
-1473 LKDPSSVSADRKQK
+1473 LKDSKVDEVRAKK
-1487 LEALCTKLAGFD
+1487 LTDLCEKLAGFD
-1499 AVDEVKAAIAA
+1499 AVDEVKAAIAK
-1510 LPSVSNATLDDEA
+1510 LPSVSNAALEDEES
-1523 AINAAKTKYDA
+1523 INAAKEKYDA
-1534 LDADMLTY
+1534 LDTELLKY

-1551 SDLLQRMEELNEE
+1551 SDLLQRMKELNEE
-1564 LLTKLVVAPDTVTA
+1564 LLTKLVVTPDTVTA

-1593 TEGQDVTLN
+1593 TEGEPITLN
-1602 GETVKRSG
+1602 GEPITRSG
-1610 TKFTLGNTV
+1610 SKFTLGNTV

-1679 TAKKQAEASGDAS
+1679 TAKKQAEASGNAD
-1692 ASVTAEVKLNISVK
+1692 ASVTAEVKLNISVEK
-1706 NYEDVGGKQE
+1706 YEEVGGKQE

-1735 LSIKTETLDNS
+1735 LSTKTETLDNS

-1784 IERNVATWQQSSFSI
+1784 IKNGVATWQQSSFSI

-1849 EYPGGPYTKLTDEL
+1849 EYPGAPYTKLTDDL
-1863 LDALNKAQT
+1863 LTKLSGAN
-1872 EGKEITATPNFKN
+1872 EVTATPNFKN

-1898 SPNKPN
+1898 SPNKPNKPN

-1983 DNGISDGTNMPGVIT
+1983 QNDISDGTNMPGVIT

-2003 TILYRYAKQK
+2003 TILFRYARMK
-2013 GYDVSKSAALTGFS
+2013 GYDVSKSAVLTGFS

>member
-1 MKTPSNNI
+1 MDTAKQVGTITYNGTSYPLFNVQVNLQEYDAISIVKESGTITVNGAETKYPTGIQANNS
-9 MKGEGA
+9 GTVGLVPDREVPYDQENVVFDA
-15 CALPFL
+15 A
-21 FKKSVLLLGML
+21 KSCYQDN
-32 MLVLL
+32 
-37 AIPPIKALAAN
+37 KASITL
-48 EYTIG
+48 
-53 DMVFEIDGEHEVA
+53 DDGES
-66 AYIESGYYD
+66 ISESGTCLLFRLQIGSGRRKTNCAFLAVSWGNFGGTEYDTKVLEELLTSVSDENANNNYYTSND
-75 APTLLVRV
+75 RYDGKQYSTISFWAEFTKKDGARDQAQKVLNNPVNQNAINAAVKDLEAAISKLISKKDYANTTLL
-83 PSNATQIGINVRA
+83 
-96 NYGILT
+96 
-102 DYGYE
+102 YE
-107 TSYGEYKPSGEYHI
+107 AMQHTVDKDRYTPMSY
-121 WTFDDEKVKI
+121 
-131 ADVEK
+131 A
-136 GDWVD
+136 
-141 EAYTKYDLYIAAFID
+141 AYTKAYDEASALMAQMFDSDGNPTEANKPDKQQTLEALAEKLEAAWKNL
-156 TFDVDE
+156 DE
-162 EFADIVFFK
+162 R
-171 SDVPIS
+171 
-177 GGGLTDEE
+177 
-185 KKPLK
+185 
-190 DLLDT
+190 
-195 VSGANETKWYQTG
+195 VS
-208 DRYNGRDVIEDKN
+208 YNGK
-221 SGFWTEFIA
+221 
-230 ENGARSIAEEM
+230 
-241 LEHASN
+241 
-247 TKQIETATENLR
+247 
-259 MAIQKLIPISR
+259 
-270 ANTTP
+270 
-275 AYEAIEAATITE
+275 
-287 KDDYTPRSWAAYSEA
+287 
-302 KDAATALMDTMFA
+302 
-315 DGKPTQANNASANDT
+315 
-330 INAAA
+330 
-335 KRLRDAQAAL
+335 
-345 DLRVSKYGT
+345 

-435 QSQKQIHVKLSALD
+435 QSQKRIHVKLSALD

-585 AGEAFEITVT
+585 AGEAFEVTVT

-627 VSTRYVHR
+627 VSTNYVHR
-635 NTYQTTDENGKATLT
+635 DTYQTTDENGKATLT

-672 VGPSVLVHVLPTND
+672 VGPSVLIHVLPTND

-716 WRLVKDA
+716 WLLVKAA

-736 LGEASSEQE
+736 LGVASSEQE

-776 PSNVT
+776 PNNVT

-794 KAAYESMTDYQ
+794 KTAYEAMTDYQ
-805 RNELSEQEVARYEE
+805 RSELSEQEVARYEE

-1446 PNPNDLTYMNRE
+1446 PNPNDLTYTNRE

-1735 LSIKTETLDNS
+1735 LSTKTETLDNS

-1885 KTSSGSGSSGKIE
+1885 KTSSGSSSSGKIE
-1898 SPNKPN
+1898 SPNKP
-1904 KSTMGEADASK
+1904 KTEPAKADASK
-1915 FRDVAAS
+1915 FRDVATS

-2013 GYDVSKSAALTGFS
+2013 GYDVSKTAALTGFS

-2038 AMQWAVAEELLK
+2038 AMQWAVAEGLLQ

>member
-1 MKTPSNNI
+1 MPNSPTAASVKQVVPKTYFFKYTEASFSLTNKTGVVIVPLNI
-9 MKGEGA
+9 FKVDSFDQGMSINFLNTSPYWSKSADALSSAKASRSVLQSFGYKLDDKATDFYYLYFTDAGTPGNYKSLNFAVLIEITPNGTEPPKPLNFDELNKQLGRVSDEKSSDWYTTGDHWNGAEYSKNGFWADLTKAGGSLATAKKALNAVTQDEIDTA
-15 CALPFL
+15 CANL
-21 FKKSVLLLGML
+21 KT
-32 MLVLL
+32 
-37 AIPPIKALAAN
+37 AI
-48 EYTIG
+48 G
-53 DMVFEIDGEHEVA
+53 
-66 AYIESGYYD
+66 
-75 APTLLVRV
+75 
-83 PSNATQIGINVRA
+83 
-96 NYGILT
+96 
-102 DYGYE
+102 
-107 TSYGEYKPSGEYHI
+107 
-121 WTFDDEKVKI
+121 
-131 ADVEK
+131 
-136 GDWVD
+136 
-141 EAYTKYDLYIAAFID
+141 
-156 TFDVDE
+156 
-162 EFADIVFFK
+162 
-171 SDVPIS
+171 
-177 GGGLTDEE
+177 
-185 KKPLK
+185 
-190 DLLDT
+190 
-195 VSGANETKWYQTG
+195 
-208 DRYNGRDVIEDKN
+208 
-221 SGFWTEFIA
+221 
-230 ENGARSIAEEM
+230 
-241 LEHASN
+241 
-247 TKQIETATENLR
+247 
-259 MAIQKLIPISR
+259 KLIPTTR
-270 ANTTP
+270 ANTTLL
-275 AYEAIEAATITE
+275 YEELLNE
-287 KDDYTPRSWAAYSEA
+287 PSKDDYTPRTWAAYAEVRDRAEA
-302 KDAATALMDTMFA
+302 MMASMFDGEGNPTDANT
-315 DGKPTQANNASANDT
+315 SANGKQDELEAL
-330 INAAA
+330 AAELTS
-335 KRLRDAQAAL
+335 KREAL
-345 DLRVSKYGT
+345 DLRVSKYGK

-405 PVYSAIGQLEAGRLT
+405 PVYSAIGQLESSRLT
-420 DAVRAARAAAAGLET
+420 NAVRAARAAAAGLET

-467 NILTTELELPANASA
+467 NILTTELELPANTSA

-564 YLYEIPEYFRYST
+564 YLYELPAYFRYSRV
-577 IEAPAEVV
+577 EAPAEVV
-585 AGEAFEITVT
+585 AGEPFEITVT

-612 GATIRRSATEADVET
+612 GATIRRSATEADAET
-627 VSTRYVHR
+627 VSTNYVHR

-716 WRLVKDA
+716 WLLVKA
-723 YENGVQAIANAET
+723 TYENGVQAIANAET
-736 LGEASSEQE
+736 LGVASSEQE

-763 SNLKKFRDILAEL
+763 NNLKKFRDILAEL
-776 PSNVT
+776 PNDVN

-845 DDQKTILAMIDYL
+845 DNQKTILAMIDYL

-867 YQQNP
+867 YQKNP
-872 VSEIGNQKLAELFTF
+872 VSGIGNQKLAELFTF
-887 NTVTGSKMNSPE
+887 NTVTGSKMNSAE

-982 TFKVNGTEYAIRS
+982 TFTVNDTEYTIRS

-1007 SALDFYDGTAY
+1007 SALDFYDGTGY
-1018 RGRSAQNQCNQIV
+1018 RGRNAQVQCNQIV

-1058 SEVDQARADALN
+1058 SEVEKARNDALT
-1070 ALNAVFGKYDET
+1070 ALEAILKNYAEKYDEQSET
-1082 HKNYIAIKA
+1082 YLEIKA

-1096 VSAINAAQTVDAI
+1096 VAKLEDKDQTPTVDAI
-1109 STARRDAAKAI
+1109 NAERRSTANAMA
-1120 EKAAAGSTGVDES
+1120 KAAAGNTGEDARFKEH
-1133 FRDGWGNSE
+1133 WGDPE
-1142 NDKGFYAGTPVGTV
+1142 NNDGFYAGTPVGTV

-1169 EGFYSDPNDPDYNIT
+1169 EGLYSDPNAPDY
-1184 QDSIVYKENYTIGDQ
+1184 SLEKAIVYEPTYTIGDE
-1199 DSMMTVILRALADDG
+1199 DSMMTVILRALADSG

-1225 GISYLSGIAQK
+1225 GISYLSGIMKK
-1236 GRPDIKLAEF
+1236 GEKDIKLAEF
-1246 DGGNESG
+1246 DGGDESG

-1264 LSFAQFTVQPNQ
+1264 LSFAEFTVKKNQ
-1276 NTNIQ
+1276 STNIQ
-1281 LSDGDVIH
+1281 LADGDVIH
-1289 VMYTC
+1289 VMYTS

-1315 KVMDGDKTLV
+1315 KVMDGDKTVV

-1330 ESVAQPGGTYSY
+1330 EASAAEPGGTYSY
-1342 TVMIDGD
+1342 TVMIDD
-1349 AAELTITTDAANKN
+1349 NATELTILADAANKN

-1377 TEGGSYYK
+1377 TEGSSYYK

-1408 SMNNQSTEARDYVGT
+1408 SMNNQSTEAREYVGT
-1423 WYELHIVSANSGGSD
+1423 WYELHIVSASSGGTE

-1446 PNPNDLTYMNRE
+1446 PNPDDLTYENRE
-1458 TYRQD
+1458 NYRQD

-1473 LKDPSSVSADRKQK
+1473 LKDSSSVSADRKQK
-1487 LEALCTKLAGFD
+1487 LEDLCTKLAGFD

-1510 LPSVSNATLDDEA
+1510 LPSVSNAALEDEES
-1523 AINAAKTKYDA
+1523 INAAKEKYDA
-1534 LDADMLTY
+1534 LDTELLKY

-1551 SDLLQRMEELNEE
+1551 SDLLQRMKELNEE
-1564 LLTKLVVAPDTVTA
+1564 LLTKLVVTPDTVTA

-1593 TEGQDVTLN
+1593 TEGEPITLN
-1602 GETVKRSG
+1602 GEPITRSG
-1610 TKFTLGNTV
+1610 SKFTLGNTV

-1679 TAKKQAEASGDAS
+1679 TAKKQAEASGNAD
-1692 ASVTAEVKLNISVK
+1692 ASVTAEVKLNISVEK
-1706 NYEDVGGKQE
+1706 YEEVGGKQE

-1735 LSIKTETLDNS
+1735 LSTKTETLDNS

-1784 IERNVATWQQSSFSI
+1784 IKNGVATWQQSSFSI

-1849 EYPGGPYTKLTDEL
+1849 EYPGAPYTKLTDDL
-1863 LDALNKAQT
+1863 LTKLSGAN
-1872 EGKEITATPNFKN
+1872 EVTATPNFKN

-1898 SPNKPN
+1898 SPNKPNKPN

-2013 GYDVSKSAALTGFS
+2013 GYDVSKSAALTAFS
-2027 DADKVSGYAFD
+2027 DADKVSGYAAE
-2038 AMQWAVAEELLK
+2038 AMQWAVAEGLLQ
-2050 GSNGKLDPQGSAT
+2050 GSNGKLNPQGSAT

-2068 TILMRFMQKY
+2068 TILMRFM
-2078 EK
+2078 EKFAK

>member
-1 MKTPSNNI
+1 MS
-9 MKGEGA
+9 
-15 CALPFL
+15 L
-21 FKKSVLLLGML
+21 SLLST
-32 MLVLL
+32 VY
-37 AIPPIKALAAN
+37 AESPPTIKVPDG
-48 EYTIG
+48 Y
-53 DMVFEIDGEHEVA
+53 EIVA
-66 AYIESGYYD
+66 QYGSGYTYT
-75 APTLLVRV
+75 ANGNEEELLFDTYIVRV
-83 PSNATQIGINVRA
+83 PTDTTVIANVIPGFDISHCECSTHDWDNLGEDTYEFDNGYDLTIHSGCKEPEPTIYVPWEKSDLYDFYGVQYSDKNYDNTIQVYFFLANA
-96 NYGILT
+96 
-102 DYGYE
+102 D
-107 TSYGEYKPSGEYHI
+107 SGE
-121 WTFDDEKVKI
+121 T
-131 ADVEK
+131 
-136 GDWVD
+136 VD
-141 EAYTKYDLYIAAFID
+141 KTKLSELLN
-156 TFDVDE
+156 TV
-162 EFADIVFFK
+162 
-171 SDVPIS
+171 
-177 GGGLTDEE
+177 TDNNTNYY
-185 KKPLK
+185 L
-190 DLLDT
+190 
-195 VSGANETKWYQTG
+195 SN
-208 DRYNGRDVIEDKN
+208 DRYNGNPAETITDKR
-221 SGFWTEFIA
+221 SGFWAEFTA
-230 ENGARSIAEEM
+230 VNGPRARAQRI
-241 LEHASN
+241 LASDVPQADIDD
-247 TKQIETATENLR
+247 TVVALR
-259 MAIQKLIPISR
+259 VAISKLIPTTR
-270 ANTTP
+270 ANTTLLH
-275 AYEAIEAATITE
+275 EAIEAATITE

-302 KDAATALMDTMFA
+302 KDAAIALMDTMFA

-376 PGALDGYTAESIAA
+376 PDALDGYTAESVAA

-467 NILTTELELPANASA
+467 NILTTELELPANTSA

-564 YLYEIPEYFRYST
+564 YLYELPAYFRYSRV
-577 IEAPAEVV
+577 EAPAEVV
-585 AGEAFEITVT
+585 AGEPFEITVT

-612 GATIRRSATEADVET
+612 GATIRRSATEADAET
-627 VSTRYVHR
+627 VSTNYVHR

-716 WRLVKDA
+716 WLLVKA
-723 YENGVQAIANAET
+723 TYENGVQAIANAET
-736 LGEASSEQE
+736 LGVASSEQE

-763 SNLKKFRDILAEL
+763 NNLKKFRDILAEL
-776 PSNVT
+776 PNNVN

-832 LKFEQAFSDGVTE
+832 LKFEQAFSNGVTE

-858 KANTPHEDW
+858 KTHTPNEDW

-872 VSEIGNQKLAELFTF
+872 VSGIGNQRLAELFTF
-887 NTVTGSKMNSPE
+887 NTVTGSKMNSAE
-899 TNNSYAYTRLDES
+899 TNNSYAYTKLDES
-912 YALQRDIYACIS
+912 YALQRDIYACVS

-938 AGGNMNGPG
+938 ENGNRNGPG

-982 TFKVNGTEYAIRS
+982 TFTVNDTEYTIRS

-1007 SALDFYDGTAY
+1007 SALDFYDGTGY
-1018 RGRSAQNQCNQIV
+1018 RGRNAQVQCNQIV

-1058 SEVDQARADALN
+1058 SEVEKARNDALT

-1082 HKNYIAIKA
+1082 HKNYAAIEA
-1091 AYDKG
+1091 AYGKG
-1096 VSAINAAQTVDAI
+1096 VSDINAAQTVDAI
-1109 STARRDAAKAI
+1109 NTARREAAKAI

-1133 FRDGWGNSE
+1133 FLDGWGNSE

-1281 LSDGDVIH
+1281 LADGDVIH
-1289 VMYTC
+1289 VMYTS

-1330 ESVAQPGGTYSY
+1330 EASAAEPGGTYSY
-1342 TVMIDGD
+1342 TVMIDD
-1349 AAELTITTDAANKN
+1349 NATELTILADAANKN
-1363 YLVKRFLNEKVTDN
+1363 YLVKHFLNEKVTDN
-1377 TEGGSYYK
+1377 TEGSSYYK

-1408 SMNNQSTEARDYVGT
+1408 SMNNQSTEAREYVGT
-1423 WYELHIVSANSGGSD
+1423 WYELHIVSASSGGTE

-1446 PNPNDLTYMNRE
+1446 PNPDDLTYENRE
-1458 TYRQD
+1458 NYRQD

-1468 QALDA
+1468 KAMDA
-1473 LKDPSSVSADRKQK
+1473 LKDSKVDEVRAKK
-1487 LEALCTKLAGFD
+1487 LTDLCEKLAGFD
-1499 AVDEVKAAIAA
+1499 AVDEVKAAIAK
-1510 LPSVSNATLDDEA
+1510 LPSVSNAALEDEES
-1523 AINAAKTKYDA
+1523 INAAKEKYDA
-1534 LDADMLTY
+1534 LDTELLKY

-1551 SDLLQRMEELNEE
+1551 SDLLQRMKELNEE
-1564 LLTKLVVAPDTVTA
+1564 LLTKLVVTPDTVTA

-1593 TEGQDVTLN
+1593 TEGEPITLN
-1602 GETVKRSG
+1602 GEPITRSG
-1610 TKFTLGNTV
+1610 SKFTLGNTV

-1679 TAKKQAEASGDAS
+1679 TAKKQAEASGNAD
-1692 ASVTAEVKLNISVK
+1692 ASVTAEVKLNISVEK
-1706 NYEDVGGKQE
+1706 YEEVGGKQE

-1735 LSIKTETLDNS
+1735 LSTKTETLDNS

-1784 IERNVATWQQSSFSI
+1784 IKNGVATWQQSSFSI

-1849 EYPGGPYTKLTDEL
+1849 EYPGAPYTKLTDDL
-1863 LDALNKAQT
+1863 LTKLSGAN
-1872 EGKEITATPNFKN
+1872 EVTATPNFKN

-1898 SPNKPN
+1898 SPNKPNKPN

-1983 DNGISDGTNMPGVIT
+1983 QNDISDGTNMPDVIT

-2003 TILYRYAKQK
+2003 TILFRYARMK
-2013 GYDVSKSAALTGFS
+2013 GYDVSKSAVLTGFS

>member
-1 MKTPSNNI
+1 MDTAKQVGTITYNGTSYPLFNVQVNLQEYDAISIVKESGTITVNGAETKYPTGIQANNS
-9 MKGEGA
+9 GTVGLVPDREVPYDQENVVFDA
-15 CALPFL
+15 A
-21 FKKSVLLLGML
+21 KSCYQDN
-32 MLVLL
+32 
-37 AIPPIKALAAN
+37 KASITL
-48 EYTIG
+48 
-53 DMVFEIDGEHEVA
+53 DDGES
-66 AYIESGYYD
+66 ISESGTCLLFRLQIGSGRRKTNCAFLAVSWGNFGGTEYDTKVLEELLTSVSDENANNNYYTSND
-75 APTLLVRV
+75 RYDGKQYSTISFWAEFTKKDGARDQAQKVLNNPVNQNAINAAVKDLEAAISKLISKKDYANTTLL
-83 PSNATQIGINVRA
+83 
-96 NYGILT
+96 
-102 DYGYE
+102 YE
-107 TSYGEYKPSGEYHI
+107 AMQHTVDKDRYTPMSY
-121 WTFDDEKVKI
+121 
-131 ADVEK
+131 A
-136 GDWVD
+136 
-141 EAYTKYDLYIAAFID
+141 AYTKAYDEASALMAQMFDSDGNPTEANKPDKQQTLEALAEKLEAAWKNL
-156 TFDVDE
+156 DE
-162 EFADIVFFK
+162 R
-171 SDVPIS
+171 
-177 GGGLTDEE
+177 
-185 KKPLK
+185 
-190 DLLDT
+190 
-195 VSGANETKWYQTG
+195 VS
-208 DRYNGRDVIEDKN
+208 YNGK
-221 SGFWTEFIA
+221 
-230 ENGARSIAEEM
+230 
-241 LEHASN
+241 
-247 TKQIETATENLR
+247 
-259 MAIQKLIPISR
+259 
-270 ANTTP
+270 
-275 AYEAIEAATITE
+275 
-287 KDDYTPRSWAAYSEA
+287 
-302 KDAATALMDTMFA
+302 
-315 DGKPTQANNASANDT
+315 
-330 INAAA
+330 
-335 KRLRDAQAAL
+335 
-345 DLRVSKYGT
+345 

-420 DAVRAARAAAAGLET
+420 DAVRAVRAAAAGLET

-467 NILTTELELPANASA
+467 NILTTELELPANTSA

-716 WRLVKDA
+716 WLLVKAA

>member
-1 MKTPSNNI
+1 MDTAKQVGTITYNGTSYPLFNVQVNLQEYDAISIVKESGTITVNGAETKYPTGIQANNS
-9 MKGEGA
+9 GTVGLVPDREVPYDQENVVFDA
-15 CALPFL
+15 A
-21 FKKSVLLLGML
+21 KSCYQDN
-32 MLVLL
+32 
-37 AIPPIKALAAN
+37 KASITL
-48 EYTIG
+48 
-53 DMVFEIDGEHEVA
+53 DDGES
-66 AYIESGYYD
+66 ISESGTCLLFRLQIGSGRRKTNCAFLAVSWGNFGGTEYDTKVLEELLTSVSDENANNNYYTSND
-75 APTLLVRV
+75 RYDGKQYSTISFWAEFTKKDGARDQAQKVLNNPVNQNAINAAVKDLEAAISKLISKKDYANTTLL
-83 PSNATQIGINVRA
+83 
-96 NYGILT
+96 
-102 DYGYE
+102 YE
-107 TSYGEYKPSGEYHI
+107 AMQHTVDKDRYTPMSY
-121 WTFDDEKVKI
+121 
-131 ADVEK
+131 A
-136 GDWVD
+136 
-141 EAYTKYDLYIAAFID
+141 AYTKAYDEASALMAQMFDSDGNPTEANKPDKQQTLEALAEKLEAAWKNL
-156 TFDVDE
+156 DE
-162 EFADIVFFK
+162 R
-171 SDVPIS
+171 
-177 GGGLTDEE
+177 
-185 KKPLK
+185 
-190 DLLDT
+190 
-195 VSGANETKWYQTG
+195 VS
-208 DRYNGRDVIEDKN
+208 YNGK
-221 SGFWTEFIA
+221 
-230 ENGARSIAEEM
+230 
-241 LEHASN
+241 
-247 TKQIETATENLR
+247 
-259 MAIQKLIPISR
+259 
-270 ANTTP
+270 
-275 AYEAIEAATITE
+275 
-287 KDDYTPRSWAAYSEA
+287 
-302 KDAATALMDTMFA
+302 
-315 DGKPTQANNASANDT
+315 
-330 INAAA
+330 
-335 KRLRDAQAAL
+335 
-345 DLRVSKYGT
+345 

-564 YLYEIPEYFRYST
+564 YLYEIPEYFRYSRV
-577 IEAPAEVV
+577 EAPAEVV
-585 AGEAFEITVT
+585 AGEAFEVTVT

-627 VSTRYVHR
+627 VSTNYVHR
-635 NTYQTTDENGKATLT
+635 DTYQTTDENGKATLT

-672 VGPSVLVHVLPTND
+672 VGPSVLIHVLPTND

-716 WRLVKDA
+716 WLLVKAA

-736 LGEASSEQE
+736 LGVASSEQE

-776 PSNVT
+776 PNNVT

-794 KAAYESMTDYQ
+794 KTAYEAMTDYQ
-805 RNELSEQEVARYEE
+805 RSELSEQEVARYEE

-995 IKVTGLE
+995 VKVTGLE

-1446 PNPNDLTYMNRE
+1446 PNPNDLTYTNRE

-1735 LSIKTETLDNS
+1735 LSTKTETLDNS

-1849 EYPGGPYTKLTDEL
+1849 EYPGGSYTKLTDEL

-1872 EGKEITATPNFKN
+1872 EDKEITATPNFKN
-1885 KTSSGSGSSGKIE
+1885 KTSSGGSSSGKIE
-1898 SPNKPN
+1898 SPNKP
-1904 KSTMGEADASK
+1904 KTEPAKADASK
-1915 FRDVAAS
+1915 FRDVATS

-2050 GSNGKLDPQGSAT
+2050 GSNGKLNPQGSAT

>member
-1 MKTPSNNI
+1 MS
-9 MKGEGA
+9 
-15 CALPFL
+15 L
-21 FKKSVLLLGML
+21 SLLST
-32 MLVLL
+32 VY
-37 AIPPIKALAAN
+37 AESPPTIKVPDG
-48 EYTIG
+48 Y
-53 DMVFEIDGEHEVA
+53 EIVA
-66 AYIESGYYD
+66 QYGSGYTYT
-75 APTLLVRV
+75 ANGNEEELLFDTYIVRV
-83 PSNATQIGINVRA
+83 PTDTTVIANVIPGFDISHCECSTHDWDNLGEDTYEFDNGYDLTIHSGCKEPEPTIYVPWEKSDLYDFYGVQYSDKNYDNTIQVYFFLANA
-96 NYGILT
+96 
-102 DYGYE
+102 D
-107 TSYGEYKPSGEYHI
+107 SGE
-121 WTFDDEKVKI
+121 T
-131 ADVEK
+131 
-136 GDWVD
+136 VD
-141 EAYTKYDLYIAAFID
+141 KTKLSELLN
-156 TFDVDE
+156 TV
-162 EFADIVFFK
+162 
-171 SDVPIS
+171 
-177 GGGLTDEE
+177 TDNNTNYY
-185 KKPLK
+185 L
-190 DLLDT
+190 
-195 VSGANETKWYQTG
+195 SN
-208 DRYNGRDVIEDKN
+208 DRYNGNPAETITDKR
-221 SGFWTEFIA
+221 SGFWAEFTA
-230 ENGARSIAEEM
+230 VNGPRARAQRI
-241 LEHASN
+241 LASDVPQADIDD
-247 TKQIETATENLR
+247 TVVALR
-259 MAIQKLIPISR
+259 VAISKLIPTTR
-270 ANTTP
+270 ANSTLLH
-275 AYEAIEAATITE
+275 EAIEAATITE

-302 KDAATALMDTMFA
+302 KDAAIALMDTMFA
-315 DGKPTQANNASANDT
+315 DGEPTQANKATANDT
-330 INAAA
+330 ISAAA
-335 KRLRDAQAAL
+335 ESLRNKQKAL
-345 DLRVSKYGT
+345 DLRVSKYGK

-376 PGALDGYTAESIAA
+376 PDALNGYTPESVAA

-405 PVYSAIGQLEAGRLT
+405 PVYSAIGQLESSRLT
-420 DAVRAARAAAAGLET
+420 NAVRAARAAAAGLET
-435 QSQKQIHVKLSALD
+435 LSQEPIHVKLSALD
-449 AYDVYMG
+449 AYDVYQK

-467 NILTTELELPANASA
+467 NILTTELTLPANASA

-507 FLNGE
+507 FRNGE

-524 IGVSDG
+524 IGVEGG

-564 YLYEIPEYFRYST
+564 YLYEIPAYFRYSRV
-577 IEAPAEVV
+577 EAPAEVV
-585 AGEAFEITVT
+585 AGEAFEVTVT

-736 LGEASSEQE
+736 LGVASSEQE

-776 PSNVT
+776 PNDVN

-794 KAAYESMTDYQ
+794 KTAYESMTDYQ
-805 RNELSEQEVARYEE
+805 RSELSEQEIARYEE
-819 IINAELKEAQKHQ
+819 IINAKLKEAQKHR

-858 KANTPHEDW
+858 KTHTPNEDW

-872 VSEIGNQKLAELFTF
+872 VSGIGNQRLAELFTF

-938 AGGNMNGPG
+938 ENGNRNGPG

-982 TFKVNGTEYAIRS
+982 TFTVNDTEYTIRS

-1007 SALDFYDGTAY
+1007 SALDFYDGTGY
-1018 RGRSAQNQCNQIV
+1018 RGRNAQVQCNQIV

-1058 SEVDQARADALN
+1058 SEVEKARTDALT
-1070 ALNAVFGKYDET
+1070 ALEAILNNYAEKYDEQSET
-1082 HKNYIAIKA
+1082 YLAIKA
-1091 AYDKG
+1091 KYDEG
-1096 VSAINAAQTVDAI
+1096 VARIKDKDQTSTVDAI
-1109 STARRDAAKAI
+1109 NAERRSTANAMA
-1120 EKAAAGSTGVDES
+1120 KAAAGNTGEDARFKEH
-1133 FRDGWGNSE
+1133 WGDPE
-1142 NDKGFYAGTPVGTV
+1142 NNDGFYAGTPVGTV

-1169 EGFYSDPNDPDYNIT
+1169 EGLYSDPNAPDY
-1184 QDSIVYKENYTIGDQ
+1184 SLEKAIVYEPTYTIGDE
-1199 DSMMTVILRALADDG
+1199 DSMMTVILRALADSG

-1246 DGGNESG
+1246 DGGDESG

-1264 LSFAQFTVQPNQ
+1264 LSFAEFTVKKNTS
-1276 NTNIQ
+1276 TNIQ
-1281 LSDGDVIH
+1281 LADGDVIH
-1289 VMYTC
+1289 VMYTS

-1315 KVMDGDKTLV
+1315 KVMDGDKTVV

-1330 ESVAQPGGTYSY
+1330 EASAAEPGGTYSY
-1342 TVMIDGD
+1342 TVMIDD
-1349 AAELTITTDAANKN
+1349 NATELTILADAANKN

-1377 TEGGSYYK
+1377 TEGSSYYK

-1408 SMNNQSTEARDYVGT
+1408 SMNNQSTEAREYVGT
-1423 WYELHIVSANSGGSD
+1423 WYELHIVSASSGGTE

-1446 PNPNDLTYMNRE
+1446 PNPDDLTYENRE
-1458 TYRQD
+1458 NYRQD

-1468 QALDA
+1468 KAMDA
-1473 LKDPSSVSADRKQK
+1473 LKDSKVDEVRAKK
-1487 LEALCTKLAGFD
+1487 LTDLCEKLAGFD
-1499 AVDEVKAAIAA
+1499 AVDEVKAAIAK
-1510 LPSVSNATLDDEA
+1510 LPSVSNAALEDEES
-1523 AINAAKTKYDA
+1523 INAAKEKYDA
-1534 LDADMLTY
+1534 LDTELLKY

-1551 SDLLQRMEELNEE
+1551 SDLLQRMKELNEE
-1564 LLTKLVVAPDTVTA
+1564 LLTKLVVTPDTVTA

-1593 TEGQDVTLN
+1593 TEGEPITLN
-1602 GETVKRSG
+1602 GEPITRSG
-1610 TKFTLGNTV
+1610 SKFTLGNTV
-1619 YRVVLNVTVQPVNV
+1619 YRVVLNVTERPINV
-1633 TLDEKRPEITP
+1633 TLDEKRPEIAP
-1644 AENASPETKAA
+1644 AEDATDDTKKAA
-1655 ANAITSPST
+1655 AAITSPST

-1679 TAKKQAEASGDAS
+1679 TARKQAEASGDAS
-1692 ASVTAEVKLNISVK
+1692 ASVTAEVKLNISVEK
-1706 NYEDVGGKQE
+1706 YEEVGGKQE

-1735 LSIKTETLDNS
+1735 LSTKTETLDNS

-1849 EYPGGPYTKLTDEL
+1849 EYPGGPYTKLTDDL
-1863 LDALNKAQT
+1863 LTKLSEAN
-1872 EGKEITATPNFKN
+1872 EVTATPNFKN
-1885 KTSSGSGSSGKIE
+1885 KTSSGGSSSGKIE

>member
-1 MKTPSNNI
+1 MDT
-9 MKGEGA
+9 A
-15 CALPFL
+15 
-21 FKKSVLLLGML
+21 KKVG
-32 MLVLL
+32 
-37 AIPPIKALAAN
+37 
-48 EYTIG
+48 TIT
-53 DMVFEIDGEHEVA
+53 
-66 AYIESGYYD
+66 YK
-75 APTLLVRV
+75 
-83 PSNATQIGINVRA
+83 
-96 NYGILT
+96 
-102 DYGYE
+102 E
-107 TSYGEYKPSGEYHI
+107 TSYPLFNVQVNLQEYDAISIVKESGTITVNGAKTKYPTGIQANNSGTVGLVPDREVPYDQENVVFDAAKSCYQDNKASITLDDGESISESGTCLLFRLQIGSGRRKTNCAFLAVSWGNFGGTEYD
-121 WTFDDEKVKI
+121 TKVLEELLTSVSDENANNNYYTSNDRYDGKQYSTISFWAEFTKKDGARDQAQKVLNNPVNQNAINAAVKDLEAAI
-131 ADVEK
+131 SKLISKKDYANTTLLYEAMQHT
-136 GDWVD
+136 VD
-141 EAYTKYDLYIAAFID
+141 KDRYTPMSYAAYTKAYDEASALMAQMFDSDGNPTEANKPDKQQTLEALAEKLEAAWKNL
-156 TFDVDE
+156 DE
-162 EFADIVFFK
+162 R
-171 SDVPIS
+171 
-177 GGGLTDEE
+177 
-185 KKPLK
+185 
-190 DLLDT
+190 
-195 VSGANETKWYQTG
+195 VS
-208 DRYNGRDVIEDKN
+208 YNGK
-221 SGFWTEFIA
+221 
-230 ENGARSIAEEM
+230 
-241 LEHASN
+241 
-247 TKQIETATENLR
+247 
-259 MAIQKLIPISR
+259 
-270 ANTTP
+270 
-275 AYEAIEAATITE
+275 
-287 KDDYTPRSWAAYSEA
+287 
-302 KDAATALMDTMFA
+302 
-315 DGKPTQANNASANDT
+315 
-330 INAAA
+330 
-335 KRLRDAQAAL
+335 
-345 DLRVSKYGT
+345 

-564 YLYEIPEYFRYST
+564 YLYEIPEYFRYSRV
-577 IEAPAEVV
+577 EAPAEVV
-585 AGEAFEITVT
+585 AGEAFEVTVT

-612 GATIRRSATEADVET
+612 GATIRRSATEADAET
-627 VSTRYVHR
+627 VSTNYVHR
-635 NTYQTTDENGKATLT
+635 DTYQTTDENGKATLT

-1446 PNPNDLTYMNRE
+1446 PNPNDLTYTNRE

-1735 LSIKTETLDNS
+1735 LSTKTETLDNS

-1898 SPNKPN
+1898 SPNRPKTEPA
-1904 KSTMGEADASK
+1904 KADASK

-2013 GYDVSKSAALTGFS
+2013 GYDVSKTAALTGFS

-2038 AMQWAVAEELLK
+2038 AMQWAVAEGLLQ

-2063 RAQVA
+2063 RAEFA

>member
-1 MKTPSNNI
+1 MTKPVTGTGYQKLFDLITFNENVSLATENVAGFIIERTNFKTGD
-9 MKGEGA
+9 GELIIVQISTSSGETITEKDKDPLQKLVNSVSGETPEYLMPTDGSDKWNGKTYDA
-15 CALPFL
+15 NGHWNT
-21 FKKSVLLLGML
+21 FKKSGILEDAKGVLASPGSK
-32 MLVLL
+32 
-37 AIPPIKALAAN
+37 KALDDMCTKLSAA
-48 EYTIG
+48 
-53 DMVFEIDGEHEVA
+53 
-66 AYIESGYYD
+66 
-75 APTLLVRV
+75 L
-83 PSNATQIGINVRA
+83 SN
-96 NYGILT
+96 
-102 DYGYE
+102 
-107 TSYGEYKPSGEYHI
+107 
-121 WTFDDEKVKI
+121 
-131 ADVEK
+131 
-136 GDWVD
+136 
-141 EAYTKYDLYIAAFID
+141 
-156 TFDVDE
+156 
-162 EFADIVFFK
+162 
-171 SDVPIS
+171 
-177 GGGLTDEE
+177 
-185 KKPLK
+185 
-190 DLLDT
+190 
-195 VSGANETKWYQTG
+195 
-208 DRYNGRDVIEDKN
+208 
-221 SGFWTEFIA
+221 
-230 ENGARSIAEEM
+230 
-241 LEHASN
+241 
-247 TKQIETATENLR
+247 
-259 MAIQKLIPISR
+259 LIPAGC
-270 ANTTP
+270 ANTTEL
-275 AYEAIEAATITE
+275 YEAIEAATITE
-287 KDDYTPRSWAAYSEA
+287 KDDYTPRSWTAYSNA
-302 KDAATALMDTMFA
+302 KDAAIALMGTMF
-315 DGKPTQANNASANDT
+315 DEEKLPTSSNKDEAMPQ
-330 INAAA
+330 ILAAA
-335 KRLRDAQAAL
+335 ESLRNKQKAL
-345 DLRVSKYGT
+345 DLRVSKYGK

-376 PGALDGYTAESIAA
+376 PDALNGYTSESIAA

-405 PVYSAIGQLEAGRLT
+405 PVYSAIGQLESSRLT
-420 DAVRAARAAAAGLET
+420 NAVRAARAAAAGLET

-564 YLYEIPEYFRYST
+564 YLYEIPEYFRYSRV
-577 IEAPAEVV
+577 EAPAEVV
-585 AGEAFEITVT
+585 AGEAFEVTVT

-612 GATIRRSATEADVET
+612 GATIRRSATEADAET

-716 WRLVKDA
+716 WLLVKAA

-858 KANTPHEDW
+858 KENTPHEDW

-872 VSEIGNQKLAELFTF
+872 GSEIGNQKLAELFTF

-1082 HKNYIAIKA
+1082 HENYTAIKA
-1091 AYDKG
+1091 AYNKG

-1109 STARRDAAKAI
+1109 STARREAAKAI

-1264 LSFAQFTVQPNQ
+1264 LSFSEFTVQPNQ

-1446 PNPNDLTYMNRE
+1446 PNPNDLTYTNRE

-1633 TLDEKRPEITP
+1633 KLDEKRPEITH
-1644 AENASPETKAA
+1644 AQDASPETKAA
-1655 ANAITSPST
+1655 TAAITSPST

-1735 LSIKTETLDNS
+1735 LSTKTETLDNS

-2027 DADKVSGYAFD
+2027 DADKVSSYAVD

>member
-1 MKTPSNNI
+1 MDTAKQVGTITYNGTSYPLFNVQVNLQEYDAISIVKESGTITVNGAETKYPTGIQANNS
-9 MKGEGA
+9 GTVGLVPDREVPYDQENVVFDA
-15 CALPFL
+15 A
-21 FKKSVLLLGML
+21 KSCYQDN
-32 MLVLL
+32 
-37 AIPPIKALAAN
+37 KASITL
-48 EYTIG
+48 
-53 DMVFEIDGEHEVA
+53 DDGES
-66 AYIESGYYD
+66 ISESGTCLLFRLQIGSGRRKTNCAFLAVSWGNFGGTEYDTKVLEELLTSVSDENANNNYYTSND
-75 APTLLVRV
+75 RYDGKQYSTISFWAEFTKKDGARDQAQKVLNNPVNQNAINAAVKDLEAAISKLISKKDYANTTLL
-83 PSNATQIGINVRA
+83 
-96 NYGILT
+96 
-102 DYGYE
+102 YE
-107 TSYGEYKPSGEYHI
+107 AMQHTVDKDRYTPMSY
-121 WTFDDEKVKI
+121 
-131 ADVEK
+131 A
-136 GDWVD
+136 
-141 EAYTKYDLYIAAFID
+141 AYTKAYDEASALMAQMFDSDGNPTEANKPDKQQTLEALAEKLEAAWKNL
-156 TFDVDE
+156 DE
-162 EFADIVFFK
+162 R
-171 SDVPIS
+171 
-177 GGGLTDEE
+177 
-185 KKPLK
+185 
-190 DLLDT
+190 
-195 VSGANETKWYQTG
+195 VS
-208 DRYNGRDVIEDKN
+208 YNGK
-221 SGFWTEFIA
+221 
-230 ENGARSIAEEM
+230 
-241 LEHASN
+241 
-247 TKQIETATENLR
+247 
-259 MAIQKLIPISR
+259 
-270 ANTTP
+270 
-275 AYEAIEAATITE
+275 
-287 KDDYTPRSWAAYSEA
+287 
-302 KDAATALMDTMFA
+302 
-315 DGKPTQANNASANDT
+315 
-330 INAAA
+330 
-335 KRLRDAQAAL
+335 
-345 DLRVSKYGT
+345 

-420 DAVRAARAAAAGLET
+420 DAVRAVRAAAAGLET

-585 AGEAFEITVT
+585 AGEAFEVTVT

-604 TGEKTPVV
+604 TGEKIPVV
-612 GATIRRSATEADVET
+612 GATIRRSATEADAET
-627 VSTRYVHR
+627 VSTNYVHR
-635 NTYQTTDENGKATLT
+635 DTYQTTDENGKATLT

-1446 PNPNDLTYMNRE
+1446 PNPNDLTYTNRE

-1619 YRVVLNVTVQPVNV
+1619 YHVVLNVTVQPVNV

-1735 LSIKTETLDNS
+1735 LSTKTETLDNS

-1832 TKPGKDFTGWT
+1832 TRPGKDFTGWT

-2027 DADKVSGYAFD
+2027 DADKVSSYAVD

>member
-1 MKTPSNNI
+1 MPLSDLTVQESVYPGITFNPSF
-9 MKGEGA
+9 EYS
-15 CALPFL
+15 CALIYQFANNP
-21 FKKSVLLLGML
+21 VTPA
-32 MLVLL
+32 VN
-37 AIPPIKALAAN
+37 KAVNILIQ
-48 EYTIG
+48 IG
-53 DMVFEIDGEHEVA
+53 
-66 AYIESGYYD
+66 ESG
-75 APTLLVRV
+75 
-83 PSNATQIGINVRA
+83 
-96 NYGILT
+96 
-102 DYGYE
+102 
-107 TSYGEYKPSGEYHI
+107 SGLS
-121 WTFDDEKVKI
+121 DEQ
-131 ADVEK
+131 
-136 GDWVD
+136 
-141 EAYTKYDLYIAAFID
+141 
-156 TFDVDE
+156 
-162 EFADIVFFK
+162 
-171 SDVPIS
+171 
-177 GGGLTDEE
+177 
-185 KKPLK
+185 KKPLS
-190 DLLDT
+190 DLLAT
-195 VSGANETKWYQTG
+195 VADDNENYYKTD
-208 DRYNGRDVIEDKN
+208 DRYNG
-221 SGFWTEFIA
+221 
-230 ENGARSIAEEM
+230 
-241 LEHASN
+241 LEHITGAGKSFWAEFVAAN
-247 TKQIETATENLR
+247 GPRATAQRALETATKEEEITSAVSTLR
-259 MAIQKLIPISR
+259 TAISRLIPATR
-270 ANTTP
+270 VNTTLL
-275 AYEAIEAATITE
+275 YEELLNKPS
-287 KDDYTPRSWAAYSEA
+287 KDDYTPRTWAAYAEVRDRAEA
-302 KDAATALMDTMFA
+302 MMASMFDDKGNPTDANT
-315 DGKPTQANNASANDT
+315 SANGKQDELVALAVELT
-330 INAAA
+330 S
-335 KRLRDAQAAL
+335 KREAL
-345 DLRVSKYGT
+345 DLRVSKYGK

-376 PGALDGYTAESIAA
+376 PGALNGYTPESVAA

-405 PVYSAIGQLEAGRLT
+405 PVYSAIGQLESSRLT
-420 DAVRAARAAAAGLET
+420 NAVRAARAAAAGLET
-435 QSQKQIHVKLSALD
+435 ESQEQIHVKLSALD
-449 AYDVYMG
+449 AYDVYQK

-467 NILTTELELPANASA
+467 NILTTELTLPANASA

-507 FLNGE
+507 FRNGE
-512 LLNTTSMFTYND
+512 LLNTTSMFDYND
-524 IGVSDG
+524 IGVPDG

-564 YLYEIPEYFRYST
+564 YLYELPAYFRYST
-577 IEAPAEVV
+577 IDAPAEVV
-585 AGEAFEITVT
+585 AGEAFEVTVT

-612 GATIRRSATEADVET
+612 GATIRRSATEADAET
-627 VSTRYVHR
+627 VSTNYVHR

-672 VGPSVLVHVLPTND
+672 VGPSVLIHVLPTND

-716 WRLVKDA
+716 WLLVKAA

-736 LGEASSEQE
+736 LGVASSEQE

-763 SNLKKFRDILAEL
+763 NNLKKFRDILAEL
-776 PSNVT
+776 PNNVT

-794 KAAYESMTDYQ
+794 KTAYESMTDYQ
-805 RNELSEQEVARYEE
+805 RSELSEQEVARYEK
-819 IINAELKEAQKHQ
+819 IINAKLKDAQKHQ

-858 KANTPHEDW
+858 KKNTPNEDW
-867 YQQNP
+867 YQQKP
-872 VSEIGNQKLAELFTF
+872 ESGIGNQKLAELFTF
-887 NTVTGSKMNSPE
+887 NTVKGAKMNSDE
-899 TNNSYAYTRLDES
+899 TNQSYVYKQLDES

-924 PEYAAYILCRDAAI
+924 PEYAAYILCRDAALEN
-938 AGGNMNGPG
+938 GNRNGPG
-947 VISAADGSWSIS
+947 EIRAADGSWSIS

-982 TFKVNGTEYAIRS
+982 TFTINGTEYAIRS

-1002 NAAQK
+1002 HAAQK

-1018 RGRSAQNQCNQIV
+1018 RGRSAEIQCNQIV

-1058 SEVDQARADALN
+1058 SEVEKARTDALT
-1070 ALNAVFGKYDET
+1070 ALEAILNNYAEKYDAQSETYLAIKAKYDEGVA
-1082 HKNYIAIKA
+1082 KIE
-1091 AYDKG
+1091 DKDQT
-1096 VSAINAAQTVDAI
+1096 STVDAI
-1109 STARRDAAKAI
+1109 NAERRSTANAMA
-1120 EKAAAGSTGVDES
+1120 KAAAGNTGTDDE
-1133 FRDGWGNSE
+1133 FLNGWGDPD
-1142 NDKGFYAGTPVGTV
+1142 NDKGFYAGNYVGTV
-1156 TVIVENTTYSGAP
+1156 KVIVENTTYSGAP
-1169 EGFYSDPNDPDYNIT
+1169 KGFYTNPDDPDYDIE
-1184 QDSIVYKENYTIGDQ
+1184 DSIVYRESYAIGDE

-1225 GISYLSGIAQK
+1225 GITYLSSISNSQG
-1236 GRPDIKLAEF
+1236 KLGEF
-1246 DGGNESG
+1246 DGGDESG

-1264 LSFAQFTVQPNQ
+1264 LSFAEFTVEKNQ

-1281 LSDGDVIH
+1281 LADGDVIH
-1289 VMYTC
+1289 VMYTS

-1330 ESVAQPGGTYSY
+1330 EASAAEPGGTYSY
-1342 TVMIDGD
+1342 TVMIDD
-1349 AAELTITTDAANKN
+1349 NATELTILADAANKN

-1377 TEGGSYYK
+1377 TEGSSYYK

-1408 SMNNQSTEARDYVGT
+1408 SMNNQSTEAREYVGT
-1423 WYELHIVSANSGGSD
+1423 WYELHIVSANSGTKD
-1438 VDAQIDAL
+1438 VEAQIDAL
-1446 PNPNDLTYMNRE
+1446 PNPDDLTYENRE
-1458 TYRQD
+1458 NYRQD

-1468 QALDA
+1468 KAMDA
-1473 LKDPSSVSADRKQK
+1473 LKDSKVDEVRAKK
-1487 LEALCTKLAGFD
+1487 LTDLCEKLAGFD
-1499 AVDEVKAAIAA
+1499 AVDEVKAAIAK
-1510 LPSVSNATLDDEA
+1510 LPSVSNAALEDEES
-1523 AINAAKTKYDA
+1523 INAAKEKYDA
-1534 LDADMLTY
+1534 LDTELLKY

-1551 SDLLQRMEELNEE
+1551 SDLLQRMKELNEE
-1564 LLTKLVVAPDTVTA
+1564 LLTKLVVTPDTVTA

-1593 TEGQDVTLN
+1593 TEGEPITLN
-1602 GETVKRSG
+1602 GEPITRSG
-1610 TKFTLGNTV
+1610 SKFTLGNTV
-1619 YRVVLNVTVQPVNV
+1619 YRVVLNVTERPINV
-1633 TLDEKRPEITP
+1633 TLDEKRPEIAP
-1644 AENASPETKAA
+1644 AEDATDDTKKAA
-1655 ANAITSPST
+1655 AAITSPST

-1679 TAKKQAEASGDAS
+1679 TAKKQAEASGNAD
-1692 ASVTAEVKLNISVK
+1692 ASVTAEVKLNISVEK
-1706 NYEDVGGKQE
+1706 YEEVGGKQE

-1735 LSIKTETLDNS
+1735 LSTKTETLDNS

-1759 LDMPQENLYVKH
+1759 LNMPQENLYVKH

-1832 TKPGKDFTGWT
+1832 TRPGKDFTGWT
-1843 FVIDGT
+1843 FVIGGT

-1885 KTSSGSGSSGKIE
+1885 KTSSGGSSSGKIE
-1898 SPNKPN
+1898 SPNKP
-1904 KSTMGEADASK
+1904 KTEPAKADASK
-1915 FRDVAAS
+1915 FRDVATS

-1983 DNGISDGTNMPGVIT
+1983 QNDISDGTNMPGVIT

-2003 TILYRYAKQK
+2003 TILFRYAKMK
-2013 GYDVSKSAALTGFS
+2013 GYDVSKSAALSGFA
-2027 DADKVSGYAFD
+2027 DADKVSSYAVE

>member
-1 MKTPSNNI
+1 MDTAKQVGTITYNGTSYPLFNVQVNLQEYDAISIVKESGTITVNGAETKYPTGIQANNS
-9 MKGEGA
+9 GTVGLVPDREVPYDQENVVFDA
-15 CALPFL
+15 A
-21 FKKSVLLLGML
+21 KSCYQDN
-32 MLVLL
+32 
-37 AIPPIKALAAN
+37 KASITL
-48 EYTIG
+48 
-53 DMVFEIDGEHEVA
+53 DDGES
-66 AYIESGYYD
+66 ISESGTCLLFRLQIGSGRRKTNCAFLAVSWGNFGGTEYDTKVLEELLTSVSDENANNNYYTSND
-75 APTLLVRV
+75 RYDGKQYSTISFWAEFTKKDGARDQAQKVLNNPVNQNAINAAVKDLEAAISKLISKKDYANTTLL
-83 PSNATQIGINVRA
+83 
-96 NYGILT
+96 
-102 DYGYE
+102 YE
-107 TSYGEYKPSGEYHI
+107 AMQHTVDKDRYTPMSY
-121 WTFDDEKVKI
+121 
-131 ADVEK
+131 A
-136 GDWVD
+136 
-141 EAYTKYDLYIAAFID
+141 AYTKAYDEASALMAQMFDSDGNPTEANKPDKQQTLEALAEKLEAAWKNL
-156 TFDVDE
+156 DE
-162 EFADIVFFK
+162 R
-171 SDVPIS
+171 
-177 GGGLTDEE
+177 
-185 KKPLK
+185 
-190 DLLDT
+190 
-195 VSGANETKWYQTG
+195 VS
-208 DRYNGRDVIEDKN
+208 YNGK
-221 SGFWTEFIA
+221 
-230 ENGARSIAEEM
+230 
-241 LEHASN
+241 
-247 TKQIETATENLR
+247 
-259 MAIQKLIPISR
+259 
-270 ANTTP
+270 
-275 AYEAIEAATITE
+275 
-287 KDDYTPRSWAAYSEA
+287 
-302 KDAATALMDTMFA
+302 
-315 DGKPTQANNASANDT
+315 
-330 INAAA
+330 
-335 KRLRDAQAAL
+335 
-345 DLRVSKYGT
+345 

-564 YLYEIPEYFRYST
+564 YLYEIPEYFRYSRV
-577 IEAPAEVV
+577 EAPAEVV
-585 AGEAFEITVT
+585 AGEAFEVTVT

-627 VSTRYVHR
+627 VSTNYVHR
-635 NTYQTTDENGKATLT
+635 DTYQTTDENGKATLT

-672 VGPSVLVHVLPTND
+672 VGPSVLIHVLPTND

-716 WRLVKDA
+716 WLLVKAA

-736 LGEASSEQE
+736 LGVASSEQE

-776 PSNVT
+776 PNNVT

-794 KAAYESMTDYQ
+794 KTAYEAMTDYQ
-805 RNELSEQEVARYEE
+805 RSELSEQEVARYEE

-1446 PNPNDLTYMNRE
+1446 PNPNDLTYTNRE

-1735 LSIKTETLDNS
+1735 LSTKTETLDNS

-1885 KTSSGSGSSGKIE
+1885 KTSSGSSSSGKIE
-1898 SPNKPN
+1898 SPNKP
-1904 KSTMGEADASK
+1904 KTEPAKADASK
-1915 FRDVAAS
+1915 FRDVATS

-2013 GYDVSKSAALTGFS
+2013 GYDVSKTAALTGFS

-2038 AMQWAVAEELLK
+2038 AMQWAVAEGLLQ

>member
-1 MKTPSNNI
+1 MDTAKQVGTITYNGTSYPLFNVQVNLQEYDAISIVKESGTITVNGAETKYPTGIQANNS
-9 MKGEGA
+9 GTVGLVPDREVPYDQENVVFDA
-15 CALPFL
+15 A
-21 FKKSVLLLGML
+21 KSCYQDN
-32 MLVLL
+32 
-37 AIPPIKALAAN
+37 KASITL
-48 EYTIG
+48 
-53 DMVFEIDGEHEVA
+53 DDGES
-66 AYIESGYYD
+66 ISESGTCLLFRLQIGSGRRKTNCAFLAVSWGNFGGTEYDTKVLEELLTSVSDENANNNYYTSND
-75 APTLLVRV
+75 RYDGKQYSTISFWAEFTKKDGARDQAQKVLNNPVNQNAINAAVKDLEAAISKLISKKDYANTTLL
-83 PSNATQIGINVRA
+83 
-96 NYGILT
+96 
-102 DYGYE
+102 YE
-107 TSYGEYKPSGEYHI
+107 AMQHTVDKDRYTPMSY
-121 WTFDDEKVKI
+121 
-131 ADVEK
+131 A
-136 GDWVD
+136 
-141 EAYTKYDLYIAAFID
+141 AYTKAYDEASALMAQMFDSDGNPTEANKPDKQQTLEALAEKLEAAWKNL
-156 TFDVDE
+156 DE
-162 EFADIVFFK
+162 R
-171 SDVPIS
+171 
-177 GGGLTDEE
+177 
-185 KKPLK
+185 
-190 DLLDT
+190 
-195 VSGANETKWYQTG
+195 VS
-208 DRYNGRDVIEDKN
+208 YNGK
-221 SGFWTEFIA
+221 
-230 ENGARSIAEEM
+230 
-241 LEHASN
+241 
-247 TKQIETATENLR
+247 
-259 MAIQKLIPISR
+259 
-270 ANTTP
+270 
-275 AYEAIEAATITE
+275 
-287 KDDYTPRSWAAYSEA
+287 
-302 KDAATALMDTMFA
+302 
-315 DGKPTQANNASANDT
+315 
-330 INAAA
+330 
-335 KRLRDAQAAL
+335 
-345 DLRVSKYGT
+345 

-564 YLYEIPEYFRYST
+564 YLYEIPEYFRYSRV
-577 IEAPAEVV
+577 EAPAEVV
-585 AGEAFEITVT
+585 AGEAFEVTVT

-627 VSTRYVHR
+627 VSTNYVHR
-635 NTYQTTDENGKATLT
+635 DTYQTTDENGKATLT

-672 VGPSVLVHVLPTND
+672 VGPSVLIHVLPTND

-716 WRLVKDA
+716 WLLVKAA

-736 LGEASSEQE
+736 LGVASSEQE

-776 PSNVT
+776 PNNVT

-794 KAAYESMTDYQ
+794 KTAYEAMTDYQ
-805 RNELSEQEVARYEE
+805 RSELSEQEVARYEE

-1446 PNPNDLTYMNRE
+1446 PNPNDLTYTNRE

-1735 LSIKTETLDNS
+1735 LSTKTETLDNS

-1849 EYPGGPYTKLTDEL
+1849 EYPGGSYTKLTDEL

-1872 EGKEITATPNFKN
+1872 EDKEITATPNFKN
-1885 KTSSGSGSSGKIE
+1885 KTSSGGSSSGKIE
-1898 SPNKPN
+1898 SPNKP
-1904 KSTMGEADASK
+1904 KTEPAKADASK
-1915 FRDVAAS
+1915 FRDVATS

-2050 GSNGKLDPQGSAT
+2050 GSNGKLNPQGSAT

-2068 TILMRFMQKY
+2068 TILMRFM
-2078 EK
+2078 EKIAK

>member
-1 MKTPSNNI
+1 MDTAKQVGTITYNGTSYPLFNVQVNLQEYDAISIVKESGTITVNGAETKYPTGIQANNS
-9 MKGEGA
+9 GTVGLVPDREVPYDQENVVFDA
-15 CALPFL
+15 A
-21 FKKSVLLLGML
+21 KSCYQDN
-32 MLVLL
+32 
-37 AIPPIKALAAN
+37 KASITL
-48 EYTIG
+48 
-53 DMVFEIDGEHEVA
+53 DDGES
-66 AYIESGYYD
+66 ISESGTCLLFRLQIGSGRRKTNCAFLAVSWGNFGGTEYDTKVLEELLTSVSDENANNNYYTSND
-75 APTLLVRV
+75 RYDGKQYSTISFWAEFTKKDGARDQAQKVLNNPVNQNAINAAVKDLEAAISKLISKKDYANTTLL
-83 PSNATQIGINVRA
+83 
-96 NYGILT
+96 
-102 DYGYE
+102 YE
-107 TSYGEYKPSGEYHI
+107 AMQHTVDKNRYTPMSY
-121 WTFDDEKVKI
+121 
-131 ADVEK
+131 A
-136 GDWVD
+136 
-141 EAYTKYDLYIAAFID
+141 AYTKAYDEASALMAQMFDSDGNPTEANKPDKQQTLEALAEKLEAAWKNL
-156 TFDVDE
+156 DE
-162 EFADIVFFK
+162 R
-171 SDVPIS
+171 
-177 GGGLTDEE
+177 
-185 KKPLK
+185 
-190 DLLDT
+190 
-195 VSGANETKWYQTG
+195 VS
-208 DRYNGRDVIEDKN
+208 YNGK
-221 SGFWTEFIA
+221 
-230 ENGARSIAEEM
+230 
-241 LEHASN
+241 
-247 TKQIETATENLR
+247 
-259 MAIQKLIPISR
+259 
-270 ANTTP
+270 
-275 AYEAIEAATITE
+275 
-287 KDDYTPRSWAAYSEA
+287 
-302 KDAATALMDTMFA
+302 
-315 DGKPTQANNASANDT
+315 
-330 INAAA
+330 
-335 KRLRDAQAAL
+335 
-345 DLRVSKYGT
+345 

-564 YLYEIPEYFRYST
+564 YLYEIPEYFRYSRV
-577 IEAPAEVV
+577 EAPAEVV
-585 AGEAFEITVT
+585 AGEAFEVTVT

-627 VSTRYVHR
+627 VSTNYVHR
-635 NTYQTTDENGKATLT
+635 DTYQTTDENGKATLT

-672 VGPSVLVHVLPTND
+672 VGPSVLIHVLPTND

-716 WRLVKDA
+716 WLLVKAA

-736 LGEASSEQE
+736 LGVASSEQE

-776 PSNVT
+776 PNNVT

-794 KAAYESMTDYQ
+794 KTAYEAMTDYQ
-805 RNELSEQEVARYEE
+805 RSELSEQEVARYEE

-1446 PNPNDLTYMNRE
+1446 PNPNDLTYTNRE

-1735 LSIKTETLDNS
+1735 LSTKTETLDNS

-1898 SPNKPN
+1898 SPNRPKTEPA
-1904 KSTMGEADASK
+1904 KADASK

-2013 GYDVSKSAALTGFS
+2013 GYDVSKTAALTGFS

-2038 AMQWAVAEELLK
+2038 AMQWAVAEGLLQ

>member
-1 MKTPSNNI
+1 MDTAKQVGTITYNGTSYPLFNVQVNLQEYDAISIVKESGTITVNGAETKYPTGIQANNS
-9 MKGEGA
+9 GTVGLVPDREVPYDQENVVFDA
-15 CALPFL
+15 A
-21 FKKSVLLLGML
+21 KSCYQDN
-32 MLVLL
+32 
-37 AIPPIKALAAN
+37 KASITL
-48 EYTIG
+48 
-53 DMVFEIDGEHEVA
+53 DDGES
-66 AYIESGYYD
+66 ISESGTCLLFRLQIGSGRRKTNCAFLAVSWGNFGGTEYDTKVLEELLTSVSDENANNNYYTSND
-75 APTLLVRV
+75 RYDGKQYSTISFWAEFTKKDGARDQAQKVLNNPVNQNAINAAVKDLEAAISKLISKKDYANTTLL
-83 PSNATQIGINVRA
+83 
-96 NYGILT
+96 
-102 DYGYE
+102 YE
-107 TSYGEYKPSGEYHI
+107 AMQHTVDKDRYTPMSY
-121 WTFDDEKVKI
+121 
-131 ADVEK
+131 A
-136 GDWVD
+136 
-141 EAYTKYDLYIAAFID
+141 AYTKAYDEASALMAQMFDSDGNPTEANKPDKQQTLEALAEKLEAAWKNL
-156 TFDVDE
+156 DE
-162 EFADIVFFK
+162 R
-171 SDVPIS
+171 
-177 GGGLTDEE
+177 
-185 KKPLK
+185 
-190 DLLDT
+190 
-195 VSGANETKWYQTG
+195 VS
-208 DRYNGRDVIEDKN
+208 YNGK
-221 SGFWTEFIA
+221 
-230 ENGARSIAEEM
+230 
-241 LEHASN
+241 
-247 TKQIETATENLR
+247 
-259 MAIQKLIPISR
+259 
-270 ANTTP
+270 
-275 AYEAIEAATITE
+275 
-287 KDDYTPRSWAAYSEA
+287 
-302 KDAATALMDTMFA
+302 
-315 DGKPTQANNASANDT
+315 
-330 INAAA
+330 
-335 KRLRDAQAAL
+335 
-345 DLRVSKYGT
+345 

-564 YLYEIPEYFRYST
+564 YLYEIPEYFRYSRV
-577 IEAPAEVV
+577 EAPAEVV
-585 AGEAFEITVT
+585 AGEAFEVTVT

-627 VSTRYVHR
+627 VSTNYVHR
-635 NTYQTTDENGKATLT
+635 DTYQTTDENGKATLT

-672 VGPSVLVHVLPTND
+672 VGPSVLIHVLPTND

-716 WRLVKDA
+716 WLLVKAA

-736 LGEASSEQE
+736 LGVASSEQE

-776 PSNVT
+776 PNNVT

-794 KAAYESMTDYQ
+794 KTAYEAMTDYQ
-805 RNELSEQEVARYEE
+805 RSELSEQEVARYEE

-1446 PNPNDLTYMNRE
+1446 PNPNDLTYTNRE

-1735 LSIKTETLDNS
+1735 LSTKTETLDNS

-1898 SPNKPN
+1898 SPNRPKTEPA
-1904 KSTMGEADASK
+1904 KADASK
-1915 FRDVAAS
+1915 FRDVATS

-1983 DNGISDGTNMPGVIT
+1983 QNDISDGTNMPGVIT

-2013 GYDVSKSAALTGFS
+2013 GYDVSKTAALTGFS

-2038 AMQWAVAEELLK
+2038 AMQWAVAEGLLQ

>member
-1 MKTPSNNI
+1 MDTAKQVGTITYNGTSYPLFNVQVNLQEYDAISIVKESGTITVNGAETKYPTGIQANNS
-9 MKGEGA
+9 GTVGLVPDREVPYDQENVVFDA
-15 CALPFL
+15 A
-21 FKKSVLLLGML
+21 KSCYQDN
-32 MLVLL
+32 
-37 AIPPIKALAAN
+37 KASITL
-48 EYTIG
+48 
-53 DMVFEIDGEHEVA
+53 DDGES
-66 AYIESGYYD
+66 ISESGTCLLFRLQIGSGRRKTNCAFLAVSWGNFGGTEYDTKVLEELLTSVSDENANNNYYTSND
-75 APTLLVRV
+75 RYDGKQYSTISFWAEFTKKDGARDQAQKVLNNPVNQNAINAAVKDLEAAISKLISKKDYANTTLL
-83 PSNATQIGINVRA
+83 
-96 NYGILT
+96 
-102 DYGYE
+102 YE
-107 TSYGEYKPSGEYHI
+107 AMQHTVDKDRYTPMSY
-121 WTFDDEKVKI
+121 
-131 ADVEK
+131 A
-136 GDWVD
+136 
-141 EAYTKYDLYIAAFID
+141 AYTKAYDEASALMAQMFDSDGNPTEANKPDKQQTLEALAEKLEAAWKNL
-156 TFDVDE
+156 DE
-162 EFADIVFFK
+162 R
-171 SDVPIS
+171 
-177 GGGLTDEE
+177 
-185 KKPLK
+185 
-190 DLLDT
+190 
-195 VSGANETKWYQTG
+195 VS
-208 DRYNGRDVIEDKN
+208 YNGK
-221 SGFWTEFIA
+221 
-230 ENGARSIAEEM
+230 
-241 LEHASN
+241 
-247 TKQIETATENLR
+247 
-259 MAIQKLIPISR
+259 
-270 ANTTP
+270 
-275 AYEAIEAATITE
+275 
-287 KDDYTPRSWAAYSEA
+287 
-302 KDAATALMDTMFA
+302 
-315 DGKPTQANNASANDT
+315 
-330 INAAA
+330 
-335 KRLRDAQAAL
+335 
-345 DLRVSKYGT
+345 

-420 DAVRAARAAAAGLET
+420 DAVRAVRAAAAGLET

-467 NILTTELELPANASA
+467 NILTTELELPANTSA

-585 AGEAFEITVT
+585 AGEAFEVTVT

-612 GATIRRSATEADVET
+612 GATIRRSATEADAET
-627 VSTRYVHR
+627 VSTNYVHR
-635 NTYQTTDENGKATLT
+635 DTYQTTDENGKATLT

-672 VGPSVLVHVLPTND
+672 VGPSVLIHVLPTND

-716 WRLVKDA
+716 WLLVKAA

-736 LGEASSEQE
+736 LGVASSEQE

-776 PSNVT
+776 PNNVT

-794 KAAYESMTDYQ
+794 KTAYEAMTDYQ
-805 RNELSEQEVARYEE
+805 RSELSEQEVARYEE

-1058 SEVDQARADALN
+1058 SEVDQARTDALN
-1070 ALNAVFGKYDET
+1070 ALNAVFGKYDKT
-1082 HKNYIAIKA
+1082 HENYAAINA
-1091 AYDKG
+1091 AYNKG

-1446 PNPNDLTYMNRE
+1446 PNPNDLTYTNRE

-1735 LSIKTETLDNS
+1735 LSTKTETLDNS

-1759 LDMPQENLYVKH
+1759 LGMPQENLYVKH

-1805 SRTATVKMNDLD
+1805 SRTATVKMNDLN

-1885 KTSSGSGSSGKIE
+1885 KTSSGSSSSGKIE
-1898 SPNKPN
+1898 SPNKP
-1904 KSTMGEADASK
+1904 KTEPAKADASK
-1915 FRDVAAS
+1915 FRDVATS

-2013 GYDVSKSAALTGFS
+2013 GYDVSKTAALTGFS

-2038 AMQWAVAEELLK
+2038 AMQWAVAEGLLQ

>member
-1 MKTPSNNI
+1 MDTAKQVGTITYNGTSYPLFNVQVNLQEYDAISIVKESGTITVNGAETKYPTGIQANNS
-9 MKGEGA
+9 GTVGLVPDREVPYDQENVVFDA
-15 CALPFL
+15 A
-21 FKKSVLLLGML
+21 KSCYQDN
-32 MLVLL
+32 
-37 AIPPIKALAAN
+37 KASITL
-48 EYTIG
+48 
-53 DMVFEIDGEHEVA
+53 DDGES
-66 AYIESGYYD
+66 ISESGTCLLFRLQIGSGRRKTNCAFLAVSWGNFGGTEYDTKVLEELLTSVSDENANNNYYTSND
-75 APTLLVRV
+75 RYDGKQYSTISFWAEFTKKDGARDQAQKVLNNPVNQNAINAAVKDLEAAISKLISKKDYANTTLL
-83 PSNATQIGINVRA
+83 
-96 NYGILT
+96 
-102 DYGYE
+102 YE
-107 TSYGEYKPSGEYHI
+107 AMQHTVDKDRYTPMSY
-121 WTFDDEKVKI
+121 
-131 ADVEK
+131 A
-136 GDWVD
+136 
-141 EAYTKYDLYIAAFID
+141 AYTKAYDEASALMAQMFDSDGNPTEANKPDKQQTLEALAEKLEAAWKNL
-156 TFDVDE
+156 DE
-162 EFADIVFFK
+162 R
-171 SDVPIS
+171 
-177 GGGLTDEE
+177 
-185 KKPLK
+185 
-190 DLLDT
+190 
-195 VSGANETKWYQTG
+195 VS
-208 DRYNGRDVIEDKN
+208 YNGK
-221 SGFWTEFIA
+221 
-230 ENGARSIAEEM
+230 
-241 LEHASN
+241 
-247 TKQIETATENLR
+247 
-259 MAIQKLIPISR
+259 
-270 ANTTP
+270 
-275 AYEAIEAATITE
+275 
-287 KDDYTPRSWAAYSEA
+287 
-302 KDAATALMDTMFA
+302 
-315 DGKPTQANNASANDT
+315 
-330 INAAA
+330 
-335 KRLRDAQAAL
+335 
-345 DLRVSKYGT
+345 

-585 AGEAFEITVT
+585 AGEAFEVTVT

-612 GATIRRSATEADVET
+612 GATIRRSATEADAET
-627 VSTRYVHR
+627 VSTNYVHR
-635 NTYQTTDENGKATLT
+635 DTYQTTDENGKATLT

-1446 PNPNDLTYMNRE
+1446 PNPNDLTYTNRE

-1735 LSIKTETLDNS
+1735 LSTKTETLDNS

-1832 TKPGKDFTGWT
+1832 TRPGKDFTGWT

-2038 AMQWAVAEELLK
+2038 AMQWAVAEGLLQ
-2050 GSNGKLDPQGSAT
+2050 GSNGKLNPQGSAT

>member
-1 MKTPSNNI
+1 MDTAKQVGTITYNGTSYPLFNVQVNLQEYDAISIVKESGTITVNGAETKYPTGIQANNS
-9 MKGEGA
+9 GTVGLVPDREVPYDQENVVFDA
-15 CALPFL
+15 A
-21 FKKSVLLLGML
+21 KSCYQDN
-32 MLVLL
+32 
-37 AIPPIKALAAN
+37 KASITL
-48 EYTIG
+48 
-53 DMVFEIDGEHEVA
+53 DDGES
-66 AYIESGYYD
+66 ISESGTCLLFRLQIGSGRRKTNCAFLAVSWGNFGGTEYDTKVLEELLTSVSDENANNNYYTSND
-75 APTLLVRV
+75 RYDGKQYSTISFWAEFTKKDGARDQAQKVLNNPVNQNAINAAVKDLEAAISKLISKKDYANTTLL
-83 PSNATQIGINVRA
+83 
-96 NYGILT
+96 
-102 DYGYE
+102 YE
-107 TSYGEYKPSGEYHI
+107 AMQHTVDKDRYTPMSY
-121 WTFDDEKVKI
+121 
-131 ADVEK
+131 A
-136 GDWVD
+136 
-141 EAYTKYDLYIAAFID
+141 AYTKAYDEASALMAQMFDSDGNPTEANKPDKQQTLEALAEKLEAAWKNL
-156 TFDVDE
+156 DE
-162 EFADIVFFK
+162 R
-171 SDVPIS
+171 
-177 GGGLTDEE
+177 
-185 KKPLK
+185 
-190 DLLDT
+190 
-195 VSGANETKWYQTG
+195 VS
-208 DRYNGRDVIEDKN
+208 YNGK
-221 SGFWTEFIA
+221 
-230 ENGARSIAEEM
+230 
-241 LEHASN
+241 
-247 TKQIETATENLR
+247 
-259 MAIQKLIPISR
+259 
-270 ANTTP
+270 
-275 AYEAIEAATITE
+275 
-287 KDDYTPRSWAAYSEA
+287 
-302 KDAATALMDTMFA
+302 
-315 DGKPTQANNASANDT
+315 
-330 INAAA
+330 
-335 KRLRDAQAAL
+335 
-345 DLRVSKYGT
+345 

-564 YLYEIPEYFRYST
+564 YLYEIPEYFRYSRV
-577 IEAPAEVV
+577 EAPAEVV
-585 AGEAFEITVT
+585 AGEAFEVTVT

-627 VSTRYVHR
+627 VSTNYVHR
-635 NTYQTTDENGKATLT
+635 DTYQTTDENGKATLT

-672 VGPSVLVHVLPTND
+672 VGPSVLIHVLPTND

-716 WRLVKDA
+716 WLLVKAA

-736 LGEASSEQE
+736 LGVASSEQE

-776 PSNVT
+776 PNNVT

-794 KAAYESMTDYQ
+794 KTAYEAMTDYQ
-805 RNELSEQEVARYEE
+805 RSELSEQEVARYEE

-1446 PNPNDLTYMNRE
+1446 PNPNDLTYTNRE

-1735 LSIKTETLDNS
+1735 LSTKTETLDNS

-1759 LDMPQENLYVKH
+1759 LGMPQENLYVKH

-1885 KTSSGSGSSGKIE
+1885 KTSSGSSSSGKIE
-1898 SPNKPN
+1898 SPNKP
-1904 KSTMGEADASK
+1904 KTEPAKADASK
-1915 FRDVAAS
+1915 FRDVATS

-2013 GYDVSKSAALTGFS
+2013 GYDVSKTAALTGFS

-2038 AMQWAVAEELLK
+2038 AMQWAVAEGLLQ

>member
-1 MKTPSNNI
+1 MFFADEDDRGQSWGTATTLPYDVDNNFFSGAKSYYTYHKENVTLPKDFSETGKQMLLFRLPYGI
-9 MKGEGA
+9 GTKRNPYVTHAFLLIAWSGNSDEIDKGELNA
-15 CALPFL
+15 
-21 FKKSVLLLGML
+21 
-32 MLVLL
+32 
-37 AIPPIKALAAN
+37 AIAKAPKAAN
-48 EYTIG
+48 EDTVYW
-53 DMVFEIDGEHEVA
+53 HENDKWN
-66 AYIESGYYD
+66 G
-75 APTLLVRV
+75 
-83 PSNATQIGINVRA
+83 
-96 NYGILT
+96 
-102 DYGYE
+102 
-107 TSYGEYKPSGEYHI
+107 
-121 WTFDDEKVKI
+121 KI
-131 ADVEK
+131 ASKTGFWNEMQSALSTAK
-136 GDWVD
+136 
-141 EAYTKYDLYIAAFID
+141 
-156 TFDVDE
+156 
-162 EFADIVFFK
+162 
-171 SDVPIS
+171 
-177 GGGLTDEE
+177 
-185 KKPLK
+185 
-190 DLLDT
+190 T
-195 VSGANETKWYQTG
+195 VSANKFAS
-208 DRYNGRDVIEDKN
+208 EDAVKEATDNLN
-221 SGFWTEFIA
+221 SAVSNLIKA
-230 ENGARSIAEEM
+230 EN
-241 LEHASN
+241 
-247 TKQIETATENLR
+247 
-259 MAIQKLIPISR
+259 
-270 ANTTP
+270 ANTTLL
-275 AYEAIEAATITE
+275 YEELLNE
-287 KDDYTPRSWAAYSEA
+287 PSKDDYTPRTWAAYAEVRDRAEA
-302 KDAATALMDTMFA
+302 MMAGMFDDKGNPTDANT
-315 DGKPTQANNASANDT
+315 SANGKQDELKAL
-330 INAAA
+330 AAELTS
-335 KRLRDAQAAL
+335 KREAL

-376 PGALDGYTAESIAA
+376 PGALGGYTAESVAA

-564 YLYEIPEYFRYST
+564 YLYEIPEYFRYSRV
-577 IEAPAEVV
+577 EAPAEVV
-585 AGEAFEITVT
+585 AGEAFEVTVT

-612 GATIRRSATEADVET
+612 GATIRRSATEADAET
-627 VSTRYVHR
+627 VSTNYVHR
-635 NTYQTTDENGKATLT
+635 DTYQTTDENGKATLT

-1446 PNPNDLTYMNRE
+1446 PNPNDLTYTNRE

-1735 LSIKTETLDNS
+1735 LSTKTETLDNS

-1898 SPNKPN
+1898 SPNRPKTEPA
-1904 KSTMGEADASK
+1904 KADASK

-2013 GYDVSKSAALTGFS
+2013 GYDVSKTAALTGFS

-2038 AMQWAVAEELLK
+2038 AMQWAVAEGLLQ